1 MSSSHSGTIG
11 RKRGGS
17 AAGSEYYYSSSGGI
31 GSGSGSGGGGGG
43 EQLRRQRSAEW
54 HSHRHGHNHGHGHG
68 LGHGLSHGLGHG
80 YGSSSEDEYQN
91 TGQATAFD
99 TQLLAQLLLQS
110 QQLASMEHY
119 NSDCEPD
126 YLRHRDRH
134 VLENTSP
141 GDIPPA
147 PAGTVTVTVPAP
159 APEVTYAQP
168 HQQRSSMGSPMKL
181 VSTVSAGKY
190 QTNANLGLFPN
201 SSSSGGSS
209 TVAAVASP
217 RSTNPFLS
225 SKFSGEDNALDNVLL
240 PASAS
245 SSTAASSN
253 RSHRSGGGGGAA
265 RSTLNRLSGM
275 TSSSSDSHHHQQQQQ
290 QLSQMAAVKQ
300 LLQPEDSGDEFVL
313 GRGGG
318 NCNSNSSGRE
328 SEEPPP
334 EPAPPEIPPRTQS
347 LLMSLRKH
355 SDYKL
360 KYEEKGDQ
368 KHEEFIPTSQL
379 QKDYILS
386 DNLRSDQQLKPL
398 SPNDSNGLGGHPQQ
412 MPQSMSTGSN
422 TIGHGGIDRGGVGLP
437 MGAGTMPGGVGGGG
451 GVGVGGQVGV
461 GGGPQVGPPGSG
473 NGGNCQISGSQPLV
487 MPGFPL
493 RNSHSAHA
501 PHYSPYSPSRFH
513 IDKRC
518 QHRCSWKCLS
528 IALIFV
534 SVVLTAMVAYFAAV
548 NSMKPN
554 MDSTNC
560 ILVQDVKSQPHDLR
574 GGLAKANDKGV
585 ATAYPTEE
593 SIQTSTSD
601 HNHNHQNG
609 LLNAAAGGGVGGN
622 AGIQQQ
628 LLLQQQQP
636 HSINQPLT
644 PLDATNTQLQD
655 HQQLT
660 YGGGI
665 AGSNGGLNG
674 GLGGQLLQPNGGMA
688 GHHHH
693 QALQP
698 QLGGVVELKEFNEA
712 YHATIPA
719 YQFWT
724 LEFRNKHPAFIRFN
738 FTLPWGAHFAV
749 YSRRN
754 VAPSVT
760 QHDFVEFIKG
770 GRLDSHLRH
779 RRSSNG
785 SINSISAG
793 QQDVELYREEEERDR
808 SRRLLEE
815 HDRED
820 SEQDNESHSFESSE
834 AYDVETPLDTAKQH
848 LQRIGKP
855 QGSHWLNKRSAGD
868 SGLPA
873 LDVDAMTV
881 NVSLLQYLD
890 TGLWFISVYNDELVA
905 HSVSLLAE
913 EAEGVST
920 TCPNDC
926 SGRGSC
932 YLGKCDCIDG
942 YQGVDCSK
950 SVCPVLCS
958 AHGHYGGGVC
968 HCEEGWKGAE
978 CDIPVG
984 ECEVPNCSSH
994 GRCIEGEC
1002 HCERGWKGPYCDQHD
1017 CLDPL
1022 CSGHG
1027 TCVAGQCYC
1036 KAGWQGEDCG
1046 TIDQQVYQCLPGCSE
1061 HGTYDLETGQCV
1073 CERHWTGPDCSQAV
1087 CSLDCGR
1094 NGVCE
1099 SGKCRC
1105 NSGWTGNLCDQLPCD
1120 SRCSEHGQCK
1130 NGTCVCSQGW
1140 NGRHCTL
1147 PGCENGCSRHG
1158 QCTLENGEYRCDCIE
1173 GWAGSDCSIALEL
1186 NCKDNI
1192 DNDGDGMTDC
1202 SDSECCSHPACSEHI
1217 MCLSSNDPVEVL
1229 LRKQPPS
1236 VTASFYQ
1243 RVKFLIEEN
1252 SVQSYAHMDE
1262 YSENLFWS
1270 SFTPCRVSVMR
1281 GQVIT
1286 PQGLG
1291 IVGIR
1296 VSVDRDSRFG
1306 FTLTRQ
1312 GGWFDVLVNG
1322 GGAVTLQ
1329 FQRSPFRPLTRTVFV
1344 PWNRIVVLPP
1354 VQMQLSDDDET
1365 TSRNIK
1371 VAPLNPALTFLNS
1384 IHYHTAD
1391 EANDASKVCMD
1402 HDHEK
1407 LRPQL
1412 ISTWMP
1418 NGVGAMPGKR
1428 VIFAETQIVQESIQI
1443 PGSDLHLTYQSSQAS
1458 GYLSIVRMR
1467 LTAESIPP
1475 TLTHVHV
1482 GVEIEGALH
1491 VKTYEAD
1498 PSLVHTFAWNKRNVY
1513 RQKVYGVTV
1522 ARISVGYQHSTC
1534 QSPVWIAQTAK
1545 LQGYDVDIS
1554 DIGGWGLDIH
1564 HHYNFHEGILQKGD
1578 GSTLHMKEYPRTVK
1592 VVMGT
1597 GLQRPLTCPDY
1608 CNGVAKDAKLLT
1620 PIALATGPDGS
1631 LYVGDFNLVRRIT
1644 PDGKVFT
1651 ILQLSA
1657 TQVSYQYYLAVS
1669 PADGHLYI
1677 SDPERHQI
1685 LRLLRLEKVKDP
1697 SINSDPVVGSGQRC
1711 IPGDEGNCGDGG
1723 PALLARLSHPKG
1735 LAIAADRTM
1744 YIADGTNIRAVDP
1757 KGVIHTLIGH
1767 HGHHNHWSPA
1777 PCSGTLMAN
1786 QAQLQWP
1793 TGLALSPLDG
1803 SLHFIDDRL
1812 VLRLTSDMKIRVVA
1826 GTPLHCSNGAAGQ
1839 DGRVNKTGADNVLGT
1854 VLAMAFSPFG
1864 DLYIADSD
1872 SRRINSIRVVDTA
1885 GNMRYFAGKQ
1895 ESSGS
1900 QTCECAIGGGSNG
1913 STASAGVG
1921 VASGGAYSTTVNP
1934 TRFNGGTTPT
1944 TPAGGNGNGNGNGN
1958 ASSAGAS
1965 GGAGNGSSGS
1975 ACICAGGMAIGTS
1988 GSGTNSGSNSGGGG
2002 GTLASLVG
2010 GGGLM
2015 STGPTTTTTV
2025 LLGAKTTAAG
2035 IGGGAATLNDD
2046 GTLSNA
2052 ETLLSSNARFQAI
2065 SAIAVA
2071 QDGVI
2076 NVADQGSLH
2085 VLALEHYL
2093 PSHDEN
2099 GEFHIPFPPS
2109 SEIYVFN
2116 RYGQH
2121 VATKDLTSGKT
2132 RYSFLYSK
2140 NTSFGRLS
2148 TVTDASGNKIQF
2160 LRDYSNVVSSI
2171 ENTQDHKSEI
2181 QINGIGIMT
2190 KLSEKGRQEIE
2201 LDYDSNTGL
2210 LNSRSSGGETYIYQY
2225 DEFGR
2230 VTGMI
2235 LPSGEIVR
2243 ITSQLADS
2251 QGLTVYVHASVESL
2265 FSRERIAG
2273 EANELLVLGGVR
2285 STFLKRGQ
2293 AHADAELK
2301 ANNTLVIHGD
2311 NGVVVEASA
2320 VARHPLLE
2328 AALPVEAEMLA
2339 MWSHQSVTMGEG
2351 LTNSMYSV
2359 YSLVGDVRNP
2369 QQTLNR
2375 EIWVNQSRV
2384 IGVEFDQFTNRETFY
2399 DAHRTPILIV
2409 AYDQS
2414 GLPKSYYPTNGYPV
2428 NITYDRFN
2436 RVEGWAWGPAELKYS
2451 YDRHGLLSEIT
2462 SQQDG
2467 IVSFVY
2473 NDWNLVSEIGLASQ
2487 RKFVLQYDDAGGLRH
2502 VVLPSGTRHSFSM
2515 QTSIGFIRC
2524 TYTPPGSTRA
2534 YLQHYSH
2541 AGALLQT
2548 ILPGDGARIVY
2559 RYNAA
2564 GQLTEVVHG
2573 DGRSE
2578 FQYNEAT
2585 GMPSTVSH
2593 TERELEYRWDF
2604 EYAAGL
2610 LAEERIDYVAKTGL
2624 SNAKFSYEYDSQLRV
2639 VTLQGRIGGQS
2650 LPSQAFAYDPRTGRP
2665 SLIGQFRYS
2674 QLAQNQ
2680 TQLHDG
2686 TASFTRTVDGRF
2698 QTQRMALAIHRLEVF
2713 RMEFSYGVHG
2723 RISQTRTYTRNMA
2736 VNSYTNV
2743 KNYTW
2748 DCDGQ
2753 LVGVEA
2759 QEPWGF
2765 RYDDNG
2771 NLLSLTYRGN
2781 TIPMEYNAQDR
2792 IVKFGEG
2799 QYKYD
2804 ARGLVAQNAREERFH
2819 YNTQGLLVRAS
2830 KRGRFDVRYYYDHL
2844 KRLTT
2849 RKDNFGNVTQ
2859 FFYTNQ
2865 QRPYEVSQIYS
2876 PRDGKLMSLTY
2887 DDVGHLIYAQV
2898 YRHKY
2903 YVATDQ
2909 SGTPLML
2916 FNQYGEGIREIMRSP
2931 FGHIVY
2937 DSNPYLYLPIDF
2949 CGGILD
2955 QVTTLVHM
2963 GDGRVYDPLIGQWMS
2978 PDWQR
2983 VAERIITPTRLHLYR
2998 FNGNDPINVGHERHY
3013 PQDFAA
3019 WMKTLGYNVGNLV
3032 PQLSRDLWQPPALW
3046 GRPPNNPVAL
3056 NLRRPFDNIPT
3067 MAVESGFL
3075 AHLNVRRMSD
3085 FEQLSAPPRSA
3096 LKCDVMDP
3104 SPRSIGSDTE
3114 PPFGK
3119 GIVVSR
3125 TADGQA
3131 IVSSV
3136 PAANAIYR
3144 DVYTSVFNRSKLLP
3158 FTFVVHNAQQDSFF
3172 FVKEDAWRATEDRQ
3186 QLKRLQG
3193 QVNTTFHEITREPTV
3208 GTPASPSSSS
3218 SGSSSSSSSGSS
3230 SSSSS
3235 STGNYL
3241 DVKIHGA
3248 HAIINLRYGTTV
3260 AKEQQ
3265 RLMHHAK
3272 LTAVRKAWHRE
3283 KEALRSGLTTALEWS
3298 QQESEEIVK
3307 QSYAN
3312 NYEGEYIHD
3321 VALYPELAEDPY
3333 NIKFVKKK
3341 GATGGA
3347 AGVPNSRRR
3356 RRRSLE
3362 EAAEAEAEATEA
3374 DC

>member
-1 MSSSHSGTIG
+1 M
-11 RKRGGS
+11 
-17 AAGSEYYYSSSGGI
+17 
-31 GSGSGSGGGGGG
+31 
-43 EQLRRQRSAEW
+43 
-54 HSHRHGHNHGHGHG
+54 
-68 LGHGLSHGLGHG
+68 
-80 YGSSSEDEYQN
+80 
-91 TGQATAFD
+91 
-99 TQLLAQLLLQS
+99 
-110 QQLASMEHY
+110 
-119 NSDCEPD
+119 
-126 YLRHRDRH
+126 
-134 VLENTSP
+134 
-141 GDIPPA
+141 
-147 PAGTVTVTVPAP
+147 
-159 APEVTYAQP
+159 
-168 HQQRSSMGSPMKL
+168 
-181 VSTVSAGKY
+181 
-190 QTNANLGLFPN
+190 
-201 SSSSGGSS
+201 
-209 TVAAVASP
+209 
-217 RSTNPFLS
+217 
-225 SKFSGEDNALDNVLL
+225 
-240 PASAS
+240 
-245 SSTAASSN
+245 
-253 RSHRSGGGGGAA
+253 
-265 RSTLNRLSGM
+265 
-275 TSSSSDSHHHQQQQQ
+275 
-290 QLSQMAAVKQ
+290 
-300 LLQPEDSGDEFVL
+300 
-313 GRGGG
+313 
-318 NCNSNSSGRE
+318 
-328 SEEPPP
+328 
-334 EPAPPEIPPRTQS
+334 
-347 LLMSLRKH
+347 
-355 SDYKL
+355 
-360 KYEEKGDQ
+360 
-368 KHEEFIPTSQL
+368 
-379 QKDYILS
+379 
-386 DNLRSDQQLKPL
+386 
-398 SPNDSNGLGGHPQQ
+398 
-412 MPQSMSTGSN
+412 
-422 TIGHGGIDRGGVGLP
+422 
-437 MGAGTMPGGVGGGG
+437 
-451 GVGVGGQVGV
+451 
-461 GGGPQVGPPGSG
+461 
-473 NGGNCQISGSQPLV
+473 
-487 MPGFPL
+487 
-493 RNSHSAHA
+493 
-501 PHYSPYSPSRFH
+501 
-513 IDKRC
+513 
-518 QHRCSWKCLS
+518 
-528 IALIFV
+528 
-534 SVVLTAMVAYFAAV
+534 
-548 NSMKPN
+548 
-554 MDSTNC
+554 
-560 ILVQDVKSQPHDLR
+560 
-574 GGLAKANDKGV
+574 
-585 ATAYPTEE
+585 
-593 SIQTSTSD
+593 
-601 HNHNHQNG
+601 
-609 LLNAAAGGGVGGN
+609 
-622 AGIQQQ
+622 
-628 LLLQQQQP
+628 
-636 HSINQPLT
+636 
-644 PLDATNTQLQD
+644 
-655 HQQLT
+655 
-660 YGGGI
+660 
-665 AGSNGGLNG
+665 
-674 GLGGQLLQPNGGMA
+674 
-688 GHHHH
+688 
-693 QALQP
+693 
-698 QLGGVVELKEFNEA
+698 
-712 YHATIPA
+712 
-719 YQFWT
+719 
-724 LEFRNKHPAFIRFN
+724 
-738 FTLPWGAHFAV
+738 
-749 YSRRN
+749 
-754 VAPSVT
+754 
-760 QHDFVEFIKG
+760 
-770 GRLDSHLRH
+770 
-779 RRSSNG
+779 
-785 SINSISAG
+785 
-793 QQDVELYREEEERDR
+793 
-808 SRRLLEE
+808 
-815 HDRED
+815 
-820 SEQDNESHSFESSE
+820 
-834 AYDVETPLDTAKQH
+834 
-848 LQRIGKP
+848 
-855 QGSHWLNKRSAGD
+855 
-868 SGLPA
+868 
-873 LDVDAMTV
+873 
-881 NVSLLQYLD
+881 
-890 TGLWFISVYNDELVA
+890 
-905 HSVSLLAE
+905 
-913 EAEGVST
+913 
-920 TCPNDC
+920 
-926 SGRGSC
+926 
-932 YLGKCDCIDG
+932 
-942 YQGVDCSK
+942 
-950 SVCPVLCS
+950 
-958 AHGHYGGGVC
+958 
-968 HCEEGWKGAE
+968 
-978 CDIPVG
+978 
-984 ECEVPNCSSH
+984 
-994 GRCIEGEC
+994 
-1002 HCERGWKGPYCDQHD
+1002 
-1017 CLDPL
+1017 
-1022 CSGHG
+1022 
-1027 TCVAGQCYC
+1027 
-1036 KAGWQGEDCG
+1036 
-1046 TIDQQVYQCLPGCSE
+1046 
-1061 HGTYDLETGQCV
+1061 
-1073 CERHWTGPDCSQAV
+1073 
-1087 CSLDCGR
+1087 
-1094 NGVCE
+1094 
-1099 SGKCRC
+1099 
-1105 NSGWTGNLCDQLPCD
+1105 
-1120 SRCSEHGQCK
+1120 
-1130 NGTCVCSQGW
+1130 
-1140 NGRHCTL
+1140 
-1147 PGCENGCSRHG
+1147 
-1158 QCTLENGEYRCDCIE
+1158 
-1173 GWAGSDCSIALEL
+1173 
-1186 NCKDNI
+1186 
-1192 DNDGDGMTDC
+1192 
-1202 SDSECCSHPACSEHI
+1202 
-1217 MCLSSNDPVEVL
+1217 
-1229 LRKQPPS
+1229 
-1236 VTASFYQ
+1236 
-1243 RVKFLIEEN
+1243 
-1252 SVQSYAHMDE
+1252 
-1262 YSENLFWS
+1262 
-1270 SFTPCRVSVMR
+1270 
-1281 GQVIT
+1281 
-1286 PQGLG
+1286 
-1291 IVGIR
+1291 
-1296 VSVDRDSRFG
+1296 
-1306 FTLTRQ
+1306 
-1312 GGWFDVLVNG
+1312 
-1322 GGAVTLQ
+1322 
-1329 FQRSPFRPLTRTVFV
+1329 
-1344 PWNRIVVLPP
+1344 
-1354 VQMQLSDDDET
+1354 
-1365 TSRNIK
+1365 
-1371 VAPLNPALTFLNS
+1371 
-1384 IHYHTAD
+1384 
-1391 EANDASKVCMD
+1391 
-1402 HDHEK
+1402 
-1407 LRPQL
+1407 
-1412 ISTWMP
+1412 
-1418 NGVGAMPGKR
+1418 
-1428 VIFAETQIVQESIQI
+1428 
-1443 PGSDLHLTYQSSQAS
+1443 
-1458 GYLSIVRMR
+1458 
-1467 LTAESIPP
+1467 
-1475 TLTHVHV
+1475 
-1482 GVEIEGALH
+1482 
-1491 VKTYEAD
+1491 
-1498 PSLVHTFAWNKRNVY
+1498 
-1513 RQKVYGVTV
+1513 
-1522 ARISVGYQHSTC
+1522 
-1534 QSPVWIAQTAK
+1534 
-1545 LQGYDVDIS
+1545 
-1554 DIGGWGLDIH
+1554 
-1564 HHYNFHEGILQKGD
+1564 
-1578 GSTLHMKEYPRTVK
+1578 
-1592 VVMGT
+1592 
-1597 GLQRPLTCPDY
+1597 
-1608 CNGVAKDAKLLT
+1608 
-1620 PIALATGPDGS
+1620 
-1631 LYVGDFNLVRRIT
+1631 
-1644 PDGKVFT
+1644 
-1651 ILQLSA
+1651 
-1657 TQVSYQYYLAVS
+1657 
-1669 PADGHLYI
+1669 
-1677 SDPERHQI
+1677 
-1685 LRLLRLEKVKDP
+1685 
-1697 SINSDPVVGSGQRC
+1697 
-1711 IPGDEGNCGDGG
+1711 
-1723 PALLARLSHPKG
+1723 
-1735 LAIAADRTM
+1735 
-1744 YIADGTNIRAVDP
+1744 
-1757 KGVIHTLIGH
+1757 
-1767 HGHHNHWSPA
+1767 
-1777 PCSGTLMAN
+1777 
-1786 QAQLQWP
+1786 
-1793 TGLALSPLDG
+1793 
-1803 SLHFIDDRL
+1803 
-1812 VLRLTSDMKIRVVA
+1812 
-1826 GTPLHCSNGAAGQ
+1826 
-1839 DGRVNKTGADNVLGT
+1839 
-1854 VLAMAFSPFG
+1854 
-1864 DLYIADSD
+1864 
-1872 SRRINSIRVVDTA
+1872 
-1885 GNMRYFAGKQ
+1885 
-1895 ESSGS
+1895 
-1900 QTCECAIGGGSNG
+1900 
-1913 STASAGVG
+1913 
-1921 VASGGAYSTTVNP
+1921 
-1934 TRFNGGTTPT
+1934 
-1944 TPAGGNGNGNGNGN
+1944 
-1958 ASSAGAS
+1958 
-1965 GGAGNGSSGS
+1965 
-1975 ACICAGGMAIGTS
+1975 
-1988 GSGTNSGSNSGGGG
+1988 
-2002 GTLASLVG
+2002 
-2010 GGGLM
+2010 
-2015 STGPTTTTTV
+2015 
-2025 LLGAKTTAAG
+2025 
-2035 IGGGAATLNDD
+2035 
-2046 GTLSNA
+2046 
-2052 ETLLSSNARFQAI
+2052 
-2065 SAIAVA
+2065 
-2071 QDGVI
+2071 
-2076 NVADQGSLH
+2076 
-2085 VLALEHYL
+2085 EHYL

-2399 DAHRTPILIV
+2399 DARRTPILIV

-2639 VTLQGRIGGQS
+2639 VALQGRIGGQS
-2650 LPSQAFAYDPRTGRP
+2650 LPTQAFAYDPRTGRP
-2665 SLIGQFRYS
+2665 SLIGQFRFS
-2674 QLAQNQ
+2674 QPAQNQ

-3013 PQDFAA
+3013 PEDFAA
-3019 WMKTLGYNVGNLV
+3019 WMRTLGYNVGNLV
-3032 PQLSRDLWQPPALW
+3032 PQLARDLWQPPALW
-3046 GRPPNNPVAL
+3046 GRPPANPVAL

-3104 SPRSIGSDTE
+3104 SPKTIGSDTE

-3193 QVNTTFHEITREPTV
+3193 QVNTTFHEITREATV
-3208 GTPASPSSSS
+3208 GSGPAGAA
-3218 SGSSSSSSSGSS
+3218 SGGAGSS

-3235 STGNYL
+3235 SSGGGSSSNTGNYL

-3298 QQESEEIVK
+3298 QQETDEILK

-3321 VALYPELAEDPY
+3321 VNLYPELAEDPY

-3356 RRRSLE
+3356 RRRSTDLIQE
-3362 EAAEAEAEATEA
+3362 EEEELHREA

>member
-1 MSSSHSGTIG
+1 MTM
-11 RKRGGS
+11 K
-17 AAGSEYYYSSSGGI
+17 
-31 GSGSGSGGGGGG
+31 
-43 EQLRRQRSAEW
+43 
-54 HSHRHGHNHGHGHG
+54 
-68 LGHGLSHGLGHG
+68 
-80 YGSSSEDEYQN
+80 
-91 TGQATAFD
+91 
-99 TQLLAQLLLQS
+99 
-110 QQLASMEHY
+110 SMKY
-119 NSDCEPD
+119 SDCD
-126 YLRHRDRH
+126 TIMDGY
-134 VLENTSP
+134 
-141 GDIPPA
+141 
-147 PAGTVTVTVPAP
+147 
-159 APEVTYAQP
+159 
-168 HQQRSSMGSPMKL
+168 
-181 VSTVSAGKY
+181 
-190 QTNANLGLFPN
+190 
-201 SSSSGGSS
+201 
-209 TVAAVASP
+209 
-217 RSTNPFLS
+217 NP
-225 SKFSGEDNALDNVLL
+225 V
-240 PASAS
+240 
-245 SSTAASSN
+245 
-253 RSHRSGGGGGAA
+253 
-265 RSTLNRLSGM
+265 
-275 TSSSSDSHHHQQQQQ
+275 
-290 QLSQMAAVKQ
+290 
-300 LLQPEDSGDEFVL
+300 
-313 GRGGG
+313 
-318 NCNSNSSGRE
+318 
-328 SEEPPP
+328 PPP
-334 EPAPPEIPPRTQS
+334 LPRRVPPVRNIYAEPFAHEPN
-347 LLMSLRKH
+347 H
-355 SDYKL
+355 S
-360 KYEEKGDQ
+360 
-368 KHEEFIPTSQL
+368 S
-379 QKDYILS
+379 
-386 DNLRSDQQLKPL
+386 R
-398 SPNDSNGLGGHPQQ
+398 LGGHPQQ

-437 MGAGTMPGGVGGGG
+437 MGAGTMPGGVGGG
-451 GVGVGGQVGV
+451 QVGV
-461 GGGPQVGPPGSG
+461 AGGQQVGVGPPGSG

-534 SVVLTAMVAYFAAV
+534 SVVLTAMLAYFAAV
-548 NSMKPN
+548 SSMKPN

-574 GGLAKANDKGV
+574 GGLGGKANEKGV
-585 ATAYPTEE
+585 ATAFPTEE

-601 HNHNHQNG
+601 HGPNGVHG
-609 LLNAAAGGGVGGN
+609 LLNPAAGGANGASN
-622 AGIQQQ
+622 LGIQQQ

-655 HQQLT
+655 HHQLT
-660 YGGGI
+660 YGGAMVG
-665 AGSNGGLNG
+665 GGPNGALNG
-674 GLGGQLLQPNGGMA
+674 GLGGQLMQQPGGLSNG
-688 GHHHH
+688 HHH

-785 SINSISAG
+785 TSSPHSSIAG
-793 QQDVELYREEEERDR
+793 QDVELYGQ
-808 SRRLLEE
+808 
-815 HDRED
+815 DREREREQQSAESTQDQD
-820 SEQDNESHSFESSE
+820 SEQDESRSFDSSE
-834 AYDVETPLDTAKQH
+834 SYDVETPLDTAKQH

-855 QGSHWLNKRSAGD
+855 QSHWLNKRSAGD
-868 SGLPA
+868 GLPA

-1262 YSENLFWS
+1262 YSEN
-1270 SFTPCRVSVMR
+1270 RVSVMR

-1467 LTAESIPP
+1467 LTAETIPP

-1826 GTPLHCSNGAAGQ
+1826 GTPLHCSNGGQ
-1839 DGRVNKTGADNVLGT
+1839 DGRVNKTGTDNVLGT

-1864 DLYIADSD
+1864 NLYIADSD
-1872 SRRINSIRVVDTA
+1872 SRRVNSIRVVDTA

-1895 ESSGS
+1895 EGTGS
-1900 QTCECAIGGGSNG
+1900 QTCDCAIGGGGNG
-1913 STASAGVG
+1913 SAASAGVG
-1921 VASGGAYSTTVNP
+1921 GASGGAYSTTVNP
-1934 TRFNGGTTPT
+1934 TRPNGGTTPT
-1944 TPAGGNGNGNGNGN
+1944 TPSGGNGSGNGNGSSATSSTGGSSSGGGANGGGACICAGGIALSAGSGSNSGSGNGNGNG
-1958 ASSAGAS
+1958 
-1965 GGAGNGSSGS
+1965 
-1975 ACICAGGMAIGTS
+1975 
-1988 GSGTNSGSNSGGGG
+1988 G
-2002 GTLASLVG
+2002 GTLASIVG
-2010 GGGLM
+2010 SGGLM

-2230 VTGMI
+2230 VTGLI

-2243 ITSQLADS
+2243 ITSQLAAS
-2251 QGLTVYVHASVESL
+2251 QGLTVRVHASVESL
-2265 FSRERIAG
+2265 FSREHLAG
-2273 EANELLVLGGVR
+2273 DANELLVLGGVQ
-2285 STFLKRGQ
+2285 STHLKRGQ

-2375 EIWVNQSRV
+2375 ELWVNQSRV
-2384 IGVEFDQFTNRETFY
+2384 LGVEFDQYTNRETFY
-2399 DAHRTPILIV
+2399 DARRTPILIV

-2414 GLPKSYYPTNGYPV
+2414 GLPKSYYPTNGHPV

-2639 VTLQGRIGGQS
+2639 VALQGRIGGQS
-2650 LPSQAFAYDPRTGRP
+2650 LPTQAFAYDGRTGRP
-2665 SLIGQFRYS
+2665 SLIGQFRFT
-2674 QLAQNQ
+2674 QPALNQ

-2723 RISQTRTYTRNMA
+2723 RIAQTRTYTRNMA

-2781 TIPMEYNAQDR
+2781 TIPMEYNGQDR

-2865 QRPYEVSQIYS
+2865 RRPYEVSQIYS

-2998 FNGNDPINVGHERHY
+2998 FNGNDPINVGHERQY

-3019 WMKTLGYNVGNLV
+3019 WMRTLGYNVGNLV
-3032 PQLSRDLWQPPALW
+3032 PQLARDLWQPPALW
-3046 GRPPNNPVAL
+3046 GRPPANPVANPVAL

-3104 SPRSIGSDTE
+3104 SPKTIGSDTE

-3193 QVNTTFHEITREPTV
+3193 QVNTTFHEITREATV
-3208 GTPASPSSSS
+3208 GVGAGSGGSGGGGGSSATSSSS
-3218 SGSSSSSSSGSS
+3218 SAASSSSSSAN
-3230 SSSSS
+3230 
-3235 STGNYL
+3235 TGNYL

-3298 QQESEEIVK
+3298 QQETEEILK

-3347 AGVPNSRRR
+3347 AGVANSRRR
-3356 RRRSLE
+3356 RRRSTDPLQAE
-3362 EAAEAEAEATEA
+3362 EVV

>member
-1 MSSSHSGTIG
+1 MTM
-11 RKRGGS
+11 K
-17 AAGSEYYYSSSGGI
+17 
-31 GSGSGSGGGGGG
+31 
-43 EQLRRQRSAEW
+43 
-54 HSHRHGHNHGHGHG
+54 
-68 LGHGLSHGLGHG
+68 
-80 YGSSSEDEYQN
+80 
-91 TGQATAFD
+91 
-99 TQLLAQLLLQS
+99 
-110 QQLASMEHY
+110 SMKY
-119 NSDCEPD
+119 SDCD
-126 YLRHRDRH
+126 TIMDGY
-134 VLENTSP
+134 
-141 GDIPPA
+141 
-147 PAGTVTVTVPAP
+147 
-159 APEVTYAQP
+159 
-168 HQQRSSMGSPMKL
+168 
-181 VSTVSAGKY
+181 
-190 QTNANLGLFPN
+190 
-201 SSSSGGSS
+201 
-209 TVAAVASP
+209 
-217 RSTNPFLS
+217 NP
-225 SKFSGEDNALDNVLL
+225 V
-240 PASAS
+240 
-245 SSTAASSN
+245 
-253 RSHRSGGGGGAA
+253 
-265 RSTLNRLSGM
+265 
-275 TSSSSDSHHHQQQQQ
+275 
-290 QLSQMAAVKQ
+290 
-300 LLQPEDSGDEFVL
+300 
-313 GRGGG
+313 
-318 NCNSNSSGRE
+318 
-328 SEEPPP
+328 PPP
-334 EPAPPEIPPRTQS
+334 LPRRVPPVRNIYAEPFAHEPN
-347 LLMSLRKH
+347 H
-355 SDYKL
+355 S
-360 KYEEKGDQ
+360 
-368 KHEEFIPTSQL
+368 S
-379 QKDYILS
+379 
-386 DNLRSDQQLKPL
+386 R
-398 SPNDSNGLGGHPQQ
+398 LGGHQQQ

-422 TIGHGGIDRGGVGLP
+422 TIGHGGIDRGGIGVGMGMP
-437 MGAGTMPGGVGGGG
+437 MGAGTMPMPGGGQGVGPQVSVGPPGSGGVGVGGGG
-451 GVGVGGQVGV
+451 GGVA
-461 GGGPQVGPPGSG
+461 GGPH
-473 NGGNCQISGSQPLV
+473 CQISGSQPLV

-528 IALIFV
+528 IALIFI
-534 SVVLTAMVAYFAAV
+534 SVVLTAMLAYFAAV
-548 NSMKPN
+548 SSMKPN
-554 MDSTNC
+554 MDSSNC

-574 GGLAKANDKGV
+574 GAAGKAGDNKSQLGG

-601 HNHNHQNG
+601 H
-609 LLNAAAGGGVGGN
+609 AAGGGGGGVGGTGSGGVVVGPGG
-622 AGIQQQ
+622 ATGIQQQ

-636 HSINQPLT
+636 HAINQPLT

-655 HQQLT
+655 QLMYGGANGNQQLNSLQQHNLLLQHHPSLQQQQ
-660 YGGGI
+660 GV
-665 AGSNGGLNG
+665 GLS
-674 GLGGQLLQPNGGMA
+674 GGQW
-688 GHHHH
+688 
-693 QALQP
+693 P
-698 QLGGVVELKEFNEA
+698 QVVELKDFNEL
-712 YHATIPA
+712 YHANIPA

-770 GRLDSHLRH
+770 GRIDSHLRH
-779 RRSSNG
+779 RRSPSNQTHV
-785 SINSISAG
+785 STDLALIEA
-793 QQDVELYREEEERDR
+793 EERQD
-808 SRRLLEE
+808 
-815 HDRED
+815 ED
-820 SEQDNESHSFESSE
+820 DKNSSNSSSDESPANLDS
-834 AYDVETPLDTAKQH
+834 VEYFDIDTPMDFAKQQH
-848 LQRIGKP
+848 IQQQQMKQQQQQQRG
-855 QGSHWLNKRSAGD
+855 GSVAHSLHKRSSGD
-868 SGLPA
+868 GGANNGGLPA
-873 LDVDAMTV
+873 LDMDAMTV

-890 TGLWFISVYNDELVA
+890 TGLWFISIYNDELVA

-968 HCEEGWKGAE
+968 HCEDGWKGAE

-1105 NSGWTGNLCDQLPCD
+1105 NMGWTGNLCDQLPCD
-1120 SRCSEHGQCK
+1120 NRCSEHGQCK

-1158 QCTLENGEYRCDCIE
+1158 QCTLENGEYRCDCID
-1173 GWAGSDCSIALEL
+1173 GWAGSDCSIALEM

-1262 YSENLFWS
+1262 YSEN
-1270 SFTPCRVSVMR
+1270 RVSVMR

-1407 LRPQL
+1407 LKPQL

-1467 LTAESIPP
+1467 LTSEVLPK

-1498 PSLVHTFAWNKRNVY
+1498 PNLIHTFAWNKRNVY
-1513 RQKVYGVTV
+1513 RQKVYGVTI
-1522 ARISVGYQHSTC
+1522 ARISVGYQHTTC
-1534 QSPVWIAQTAK
+1534 QSPVWITQTAK

-1597 GLQRPLTCPDY
+1597 GLQRPLNCPDN

-1697 SINSDPVVGSGQRC
+1697 SINSEPVVGSGQRC
-1711 IPGDEGNCGDGG
+1711 IPGDEGNCGDSG
-1723 PALLARLSHPKG
+1723 PALQARLSHPKG

-1826 GTPLHCSNGAAGQ
+1826 GTPLHCSNNGQ
-1839 DGRVNKTGADNVLGT
+1839 ASRVNKTATDNVLGT

-1895 ESSGS
+1895 EGIGTQS
-1900 QTCECAIGGGSNG
+1900 CECAIGNGGNG
-1913 STASAGVG
+1913 TSLGGAG
-1921 VASGGAYSTTVNP
+1921 SGGAYSTTVNP
-1934 TRFNGGTTPT
+1934 TRNNGGTTPT
-1944 TPAGGNGNGNGNGN
+1944 TPAGGNGN
-1958 ASSAGAS
+1958 
-1965 GGAGNGSSGS
+1965 NGSSAAGNSNNNSNGS
-1975 ACICAGGMAIGTS
+1975 GGGGVLSASGACICAGGSSSNGI
-1988 GSGTNSGSNSGGGG
+1988 SGSNSG
-2002 GTLASLVG
+2002 TLAGIVAG
-2010 GGGLM
+2010 GSLM

-2025 LLGAKTTAAG
+2025 LLGAKTTANGAG
-2035 IGGGAATLNDD
+2035 SILNSGATLNDD

-2243 ITSQLADS
+2243 ITSQLADNK
-2251 QGLTVYVHASVESL
+2251 GLTVYVHASVESL
-2265 FSRERIAG
+2265 FSRERYTG
-2273 EANELLVLGGVR
+2273 SDGNANELLVLGGVR
-2285 STFLKRGQ
+2285 STFLKRGR

-2301 ANNTLVIHGD
+2301 ANNTLVIHGA

-2339 MWSHQSVTMGEG
+2339 MWSHQSVTMGDG

-2359 YSLVGDVRNP
+2359 YNLVGDVRNP

-2375 EIWVNQSRV
+2375 EIWVNHSRV

-2399 DAHRTPILIV
+2399 DAQRTPILIV

-2414 GLPKSYYPTNGYPV
+2414 GLPKSYYPANGYPV

-2467 IVSFVY
+2467 IISFVY

-2578 FQYNEAT
+2578 FQYNDAT

-2593 TERELEYRWDF
+2593 AERELEYRWDF

-2610 LAEERIDYVAKTGL
+2610 LTEERIDYVAKTGL
-2624 SNAKFSYEYDSQLRV
+2624 SNAKFSYEYDNQLRV
-2639 VTLQGRIGGQS
+2639 IALQGRIGGQN
-2650 LPSQAFAYDPRTGRP
+2650 LPSQAYAYDRRTGQP
-2665 SLIGQFRYS
+2665 SLIGQFKFTRPA
-2674 QLAQNQ
+2674 LNQ

-2686 TASFTRTVDGRF
+2686 TAGFTRTVDGRF

-2830 KRGRFDVRYYYDHL
+2830 KRGRFDVKYYYDHL

-2998 FNGNDPINVGHERHY
+2998 FNGNDPINVGQERHY
-3013 PQDFAA
+3013 PADFAS
-3019 WMKTLGYNVGNLV
+3019 WMRTLGYNVGNLM
-3032 PQLSRDLWQPPALW
+3032 PQLAKDLWQPPALW
-3046 GRPPNNPVAL
+3046 GRPPTNPIAL
-3056 NLRRPFDNIPT
+3056 NMRRPFDNIPT

-3172 FVKEDAWRATEDRQ
+3172 FVKEDAWRASEDRQ

-3193 QVNTTFHEITREPTV
+3193 QVNTTFHEITRET
-3208 GTPASPSSSS
+3208 TPGAGAAGAGGGSGGGG
-3218 SGSSSSSSSGSS
+3218 GSSSAAANSGAAGSNGN
-3230 SSSSS
+3230 
-3235 STGNYL
+3235 GNYL

-3283 KEALRSGLTTALEWS
+3283 KEALRSGLTTVLEWT
-3298 QQESEEIVK
+3298 QQESDEILK

-3321 VALYPELAEDPY
+3321 VGLYPELAEDPY

-3347 AGVPNSRRR
+3347 AGVLPNAQRR
-3356 RRRSLE
+3356 RRRSLSWSSDE
-3362 EAAEAEAEATEA
+3362 HDDTAESEPGPVA
-3374 DC
+3374 C

>member
-1 MSSSHSGTIG
+1 M
-11 RKRGGS
+11 
-17 AAGSEYYYSSSGGI
+17 
-31 GSGSGSGGGGGG
+31 
-43 EQLRRQRSAEW
+43 
-54 HSHRHGHNHGHGHG
+54 
-68 LGHGLSHGLGHG
+68 
-80 YGSSSEDEYQN
+80 
-91 TGQATAFD
+91 
-99 TQLLAQLLLQS
+99 
-110 QQLASMEHY
+110 
-119 NSDCEPD
+119 
-126 YLRHRDRH
+126 
-134 VLENTSP
+134 
-141 GDIPPA
+141 
-147 PAGTVTVTVPAP
+147 
-159 APEVTYAQP
+159 
-168 HQQRSSMGSPMKL
+168 
-181 VSTVSAGKY
+181 
-190 QTNANLGLFPN
+190 
-201 SSSSGGSS
+201 
-209 TVAAVASP
+209 
-217 RSTNPFLS
+217 
-225 SKFSGEDNALDNVLL
+225 
-240 PASAS
+240 
-245 SSTAASSN
+245 
-253 RSHRSGGGGGAA
+253 
-265 RSTLNRLSGM
+265 
-275 TSSSSDSHHHQQQQQ
+275 
-290 QLSQMAAVKQ
+290 
-300 LLQPEDSGDEFVL
+300 
-313 GRGGG
+313 
-318 NCNSNSSGRE
+318 
-328 SEEPPP
+328 
-334 EPAPPEIPPRTQS
+334 
-347 LLMSLRKH
+347 
-355 SDYKL
+355 
-360 KYEEKGDQ
+360 
-368 KHEEFIPTSQL
+368 
-379 QKDYILS
+379 
-386 DNLRSDQQLKPL
+386 
-398 SPNDSNGLGGHPQQ
+398 
-412 MPQSMSTGSN
+412 
-422 TIGHGGIDRGGVGLP
+422 
-437 MGAGTMPGGVGGGG
+437 
-451 GVGVGGQVGV
+451 
-461 GGGPQVGPPGSG
+461 
-473 NGGNCQISGSQPLV
+473 
-487 MPGFPL
+487 
-493 RNSHSAHA
+493 
-501 PHYSPYSPSRFH
+501 
-513 IDKRC
+513 
-518 QHRCSWKCLS
+518 
-528 IALIFV
+528 
-534 SVVLTAMVAYFAAV
+534 
-548 NSMKPN
+548 
-554 MDSTNC
+554 
-560 ILVQDVKSQPHDLR
+560 
-574 GGLAKANDKGV
+574 
-585 ATAYPTEE
+585 
-593 SIQTSTSD
+593 
-601 HNHNHQNG
+601 
-609 LLNAAAGGGVGGN
+609 
-622 AGIQQQ
+622 
-628 LLLQQQQP
+628 
-636 HSINQPLT
+636 
-644 PLDATNTQLQD
+644 
-655 HQQLT
+655 
-660 YGGGI
+660 
-665 AGSNGGLNG
+665 
-674 GLGGQLLQPNGGMA
+674 
-688 GHHHH
+688 
-693 QALQP
+693 
-698 QLGGVVELKEFNEA
+698 
-712 YHATIPA
+712 
-719 YQFWT
+719 
-724 LEFRNKHPAFIRFN
+724 
-738 FTLPWGAHFAV
+738 
-749 YSRRN
+749 
-754 VAPSVT
+754 
-760 QHDFVEFIKG
+760 
-770 GRLDSHLRH
+770 
-779 RRSSNG
+779 
-785 SINSISAG
+785 
-793 QQDVELYREEEERDR
+793 
-808 SRRLLEE
+808 
-815 HDRED
+815 
-820 SEQDNESHSFESSE
+820 
-834 AYDVETPLDTAKQH
+834 
-848 LQRIGKP
+848 
-855 QGSHWLNKRSAGD
+855 
-868 SGLPA
+868 
-873 LDVDAMTV
+873 
-881 NVSLLQYLD
+881 
-890 TGLWFISVYNDELVA
+890 
-905 HSVSLLAE
+905 
-913 EAEGVST
+913 
-920 TCPNDC
+920 
-926 SGRGSC
+926 
-932 YLGKCDCIDG
+932 
-942 YQGVDCSK
+942 
-950 SVCPVLCS
+950 
-958 AHGHYGGGVC
+958 
-968 HCEEGWKGAE
+968 
-978 CDIPVG
+978 
-984 ECEVPNCSSH
+984 
-994 GRCIEGEC
+994 
-1002 HCERGWKGPYCDQHD
+1002 
-1017 CLDPL
+1017 
-1022 CSGHG
+1022 
-1027 TCVAGQCYC
+1027 
-1036 KAGWQGEDCG
+1036 
-1046 TIDQQVYQCLPGCSE
+1046 
-1061 HGTYDLETGQCV
+1061 
-1073 CERHWTGPDCSQAV
+1073 
-1087 CSLDCGR
+1087 
-1094 NGVCE
+1094 
-1099 SGKCRC
+1099 
-1105 NSGWTGNLCDQLPCD
+1105 
-1120 SRCSEHGQCK
+1120 
-1130 NGTCVCSQGW
+1130 
-1140 NGRHCTL
+1140 
-1147 PGCENGCSRHG
+1147 
-1158 QCTLENGEYRCDCIE
+1158 
-1173 GWAGSDCSIALEL
+1173 
-1186 NCKDNI
+1186 
-1192 DNDGDGMTDC
+1192 
-1202 SDSECCSHPACSEHI
+1202 
-1217 MCLSSNDPVEVL
+1217 
-1229 LRKQPPS
+1229 
-1236 VTASFYQ
+1236 
-1243 RVKFLIEEN
+1243 
-1252 SVQSYAHMDE
+1252 
-1262 YSENLFWS
+1262 
-1270 SFTPCRVSVMR
+1270 
-1281 GQVIT
+1281 
-1286 PQGLG
+1286 
-1291 IVGIR
+1291 
-1296 VSVDRDSRFG
+1296 
-1306 FTLTRQ
+1306 
-1312 GGWFDVLVNG
+1312 
-1322 GGAVTLQ
+1322 
-1329 FQRSPFRPLTRTVFV
+1329 
-1344 PWNRIVVLPP
+1344 
-1354 VQMQLSDDDET
+1354 
-1365 TSRNIK
+1365 
-1371 VAPLNPALTFLNS
+1371 
-1384 IHYHTAD
+1384 
-1391 EANDASKVCMD
+1391 
-1402 HDHEK
+1402 
-1407 LRPQL
+1407 
-1412 ISTWMP
+1412 
-1418 NGVGAMPGKR
+1418 
-1428 VIFAETQIVQESIQI
+1428 
-1443 PGSDLHLTYQSSQAS
+1443 
-1458 GYLSIVRMR
+1458 
-1467 LTAESIPP
+1467 
-1475 TLTHVHV
+1475 
-1482 GVEIEGALH
+1482 
-1491 VKTYEAD
+1491 
-1498 PSLVHTFAWNKRNVY
+1498 
-1513 RQKVYGVTV
+1513 
-1522 ARISVGYQHSTC
+1522 
-1534 QSPVWIAQTAK
+1534 
-1545 LQGYDVDIS
+1545 
-1554 DIGGWGLDIH
+1554 
-1564 HHYNFHEGILQKGD
+1564 
-1578 GSTLHMKEYPRTVK
+1578 
-1592 VVMGT
+1592 
-1597 GLQRPLTCPDY
+1597 
-1608 CNGVAKDAKLLT
+1608 
-1620 PIALATGPDGS
+1620 
-1631 LYVGDFNLVRRIT
+1631 
-1644 PDGKVFT
+1644 
-1651 ILQLSA
+1651 
-1657 TQVSYQYYLAVS
+1657 
-1669 PADGHLYI
+1669 
-1677 SDPERHQI
+1677 
-1685 LRLLRLEKVKDP
+1685 
-1697 SINSDPVVGSGQRC
+1697 
-1711 IPGDEGNCGDGG
+1711 
-1723 PALLARLSHPKG
+1723 
-1735 LAIAADRTM
+1735 
-1744 YIADGTNIRAVDP
+1744 
-1757 KGVIHTLIGH
+1757 
-1767 HGHHNHWSPA
+1767 
-1777 PCSGTLMAN
+1777 
-1786 QAQLQWP
+1786 
-1793 TGLALSPLDG
+1793 
-1803 SLHFIDDRL
+1803 
-1812 VLRLTSDMKIRVVA
+1812 
-1826 GTPLHCSNGAAGQ
+1826 
-1839 DGRVNKTGADNVLGT
+1839 
-1854 VLAMAFSPFG
+1854 
-1864 DLYIADSD
+1864 
-1872 SRRINSIRVVDTA
+1872 
-1885 GNMRYFAGKQ
+1885 
-1895 ESSGS
+1895 
-1900 QTCECAIGGGSNG
+1900 
-1913 STASAGVG
+1913 
-1921 VASGGAYSTTVNP
+1921 
-1934 TRFNGGTTPT
+1934 
-1944 TPAGGNGNGNGNGN
+1944 
-1958 ASSAGAS
+1958 
-1965 GGAGNGSSGS
+1965 
-1975 ACICAGGMAIGTS
+1975 
-1988 GSGTNSGSNSGGGG
+1988 
-2002 GTLASLVG
+2002 
-2010 GGGLM
+2010 
-2015 STGPTTTTTV
+2015 
-2025 LLGAKTTAAG
+2025 
-2035 IGGGAATLNDD
+2035 
-2046 GTLSNA
+2046 
-2052 ETLLSSNARFQAI
+2052 
-2065 SAIAVA
+2065 
-2071 QDGVI
+2071 
-2076 NVADQGSLH
+2076 
-2085 VLALEHYL
+2085 ALEHYL

-2399 DAHRTPILIV
+2399 DARRTPILIV

-2639 VTLQGRIGGQS
+2639 VALQGRIGGQS
-2650 LPSQAFAYDPRTGRP
+2650 LPTQAFAYDPRTGRP
-2665 SLIGQFRYS
+2665 SLIGQFRFS
-2674 QLAQNQ
+2674 QPAQNQ

-3013 PQDFAA
+3013 PEDFAA
-3019 WMKTLGYNVGNLV
+3019 WMRTLGYNVGNLV
-3032 PQLSRDLWQPPALW
+3032 PQLARDLWQPPALW
-3046 GRPPNNPVAL
+3046 GRPPANPVAL

-3104 SPRSIGSDTE
+3104 SPKTIGSDTE

-3193 QVNTTFHEITREPTV
+3193 QVNTTFHEITREATV
-3208 GTPASPSSSS
+3208 GSGPAGAA
-3218 SGSSSSSSSGSS
+3218 SGGAGSS

-3235 STGNYL
+3235 SSGGGSSSNTGNYL

-3298 QQESEEIVK
+3298 QQETDEILK

-3321 VALYPELAEDPY
+3321 VNLYPELAEDPY

-3356 RRRSLE
+3356 RRRSTDLIQE
-3362 EAAEAEAEATEA
+3362 EEEELHREA

>member
-1 MSSSHSGTIG
+1 M
-11 RKRGGS
+11 
-17 AAGSEYYYSSSGGI
+17 
-31 GSGSGSGGGGGG
+31 
-43 EQLRRQRSAEW
+43 
-54 HSHRHGHNHGHGHG
+54 
-68 LGHGLSHGLGHG
+68 
-80 YGSSSEDEYQN
+80 
-91 TGQATAFD
+91 
-99 TQLLAQLLLQS
+99 
-110 QQLASMEHY
+110 
-119 NSDCEPD
+119 
-126 YLRHRDRH
+126 
-134 VLENTSP
+134 
-141 GDIPPA
+141 
-147 PAGTVTVTVPAP
+147 
-159 APEVTYAQP
+159 
-168 HQQRSSMGSPMKL
+168 
-181 VSTVSAGKY
+181 
-190 QTNANLGLFPN
+190 
-201 SSSSGGSS
+201 
-209 TVAAVASP
+209 
-217 RSTNPFLS
+217 
-225 SKFSGEDNALDNVLL
+225 
-240 PASAS
+240 
-245 SSTAASSN
+245 
-253 RSHRSGGGGGAA
+253 
-265 RSTLNRLSGM
+265 
-275 TSSSSDSHHHQQQQQ
+275 
-290 QLSQMAAVKQ
+290 
-300 LLQPEDSGDEFVL
+300 
-313 GRGGG
+313 
-318 NCNSNSSGRE
+318 
-328 SEEPPP
+328 
-334 EPAPPEIPPRTQS
+334 
-347 LLMSLRKH
+347 
-355 SDYKL
+355 
-360 KYEEKGDQ
+360 
-368 KHEEFIPTSQL
+368 
-379 QKDYILS
+379 
-386 DNLRSDQQLKPL
+386 
-398 SPNDSNGLGGHPQQ
+398 
-412 MPQSMSTGSN
+412 
-422 TIGHGGIDRGGVGLP
+422 
-437 MGAGTMPGGVGGGG
+437 
-451 GVGVGGQVGV
+451 
-461 GGGPQVGPPGSG
+461 
-473 NGGNCQISGSQPLV
+473 
-487 MPGFPL
+487 
-493 RNSHSAHA
+493 
-501 PHYSPYSPSRFH
+501 
-513 IDKRC
+513 
-518 QHRCSWKCLS
+518 
-528 IALIFV
+528 
-534 SVVLTAMVAYFAAV
+534 
-548 NSMKPN
+548 
-554 MDSTNC
+554 
-560 ILVQDVKSQPHDLR
+560 
-574 GGLAKANDKGV
+574 
-585 ATAYPTEE
+585 
-593 SIQTSTSD
+593 
-601 HNHNHQNG
+601 
-609 LLNAAAGGGVGGN
+609 
-622 AGIQQQ
+622 
-628 LLLQQQQP
+628 
-636 HSINQPLT
+636 
-644 PLDATNTQLQD
+644 
-655 HQQLT
+655 
-660 YGGGI
+660 
-665 AGSNGGLNG
+665 
-674 GLGGQLLQPNGGMA
+674 
-688 GHHHH
+688 
-693 QALQP
+693 
-698 QLGGVVELKEFNEA
+698 
-712 YHATIPA
+712 
-719 YQFWT
+719 
-724 LEFRNKHPAFIRFN
+724 
-738 FTLPWGAHFAV
+738 
-749 YSRRN
+749 
-754 VAPSVT
+754 
-760 QHDFVEFIKG
+760 
-770 GRLDSHLRH
+770 
-779 RRSSNG
+779 
-785 SINSISAG
+785 
-793 QQDVELYREEEERDR
+793 
-808 SRRLLEE
+808 
-815 HDRED
+815 
-820 SEQDNESHSFESSE
+820 
-834 AYDVETPLDTAKQH
+834 
-848 LQRIGKP
+848 
-855 QGSHWLNKRSAGD
+855 
-868 SGLPA
+868 
-873 LDVDAMTV
+873 
-881 NVSLLQYLD
+881 
-890 TGLWFISVYNDELVA
+890 
-905 HSVSLLAE
+905 
-913 EAEGVST
+913 
-920 TCPNDC
+920 
-926 SGRGSC
+926 
-932 YLGKCDCIDG
+932 
-942 YQGVDCSK
+942 
-950 SVCPVLCS
+950 
-958 AHGHYGGGVC
+958 
-968 HCEEGWKGAE
+968 
-978 CDIPVG
+978 
-984 ECEVPNCSSH
+984 
-994 GRCIEGEC
+994 
-1002 HCERGWKGPYCDQHD
+1002 
-1017 CLDPL
+1017 
-1022 CSGHG
+1022 
-1027 TCVAGQCYC
+1027 
-1036 KAGWQGEDCG
+1036 
-1046 TIDQQVYQCLPGCSE
+1046 
-1061 HGTYDLETGQCV
+1061 
-1073 CERHWTGPDCSQAV
+1073 
-1087 CSLDCGR
+1087 
-1094 NGVCE
+1094 
-1099 SGKCRC
+1099 
-1105 NSGWTGNLCDQLPCD
+1105 
-1120 SRCSEHGQCK
+1120 
-1130 NGTCVCSQGW
+1130 
-1140 NGRHCTL
+1140 
-1147 PGCENGCSRHG
+1147 
-1158 QCTLENGEYRCDCIE
+1158 
-1173 GWAGSDCSIALEL
+1173 
-1186 NCKDNI
+1186 
-1192 DNDGDGMTDC
+1192 
-1202 SDSECCSHPACSEHI
+1202 
-1217 MCLSSNDPVEVL
+1217 
-1229 LRKQPPS
+1229 
-1236 VTASFYQ
+1236 
-1243 RVKFLIEEN
+1243 
-1252 SVQSYAHMDE
+1252 
-1262 YSENLFWS
+1262 
-1270 SFTPCRVSVMR
+1270 
-1281 GQVIT
+1281 
-1286 PQGLG
+1286 
-1291 IVGIR
+1291 
-1296 VSVDRDSRFG
+1296 
-1306 FTLTRQ
+1306 
-1312 GGWFDVLVNG
+1312 
-1322 GGAVTLQ
+1322 
-1329 FQRSPFRPLTRTVFV
+1329 
-1344 PWNRIVVLPP
+1344 
-1354 VQMQLSDDDET
+1354 
-1365 TSRNIK
+1365 
-1371 VAPLNPALTFLNS
+1371 
-1384 IHYHTAD
+1384 
-1391 EANDASKVCMD
+1391 
-1402 HDHEK
+1402 
-1407 LRPQL
+1407 
-1412 ISTWMP
+1412 
-1418 NGVGAMPGKR
+1418 
-1428 VIFAETQIVQESIQI
+1428 
-1443 PGSDLHLTYQSSQAS
+1443 
-1458 GYLSIVRMR
+1458 
-1467 LTAESIPP
+1467 
-1475 TLTHVHV
+1475 
-1482 GVEIEGALH
+1482 
-1491 VKTYEAD
+1491 
-1498 PSLVHTFAWNKRNVY
+1498 
-1513 RQKVYGVTV
+1513 
-1522 ARISVGYQHSTC
+1522 
-1534 QSPVWIAQTAK
+1534 
-1545 LQGYDVDIS
+1545 
-1554 DIGGWGLDIH
+1554 
-1564 HHYNFHEGILQKGD
+1564 
-1578 GSTLHMKEYPRTVK
+1578 
-1592 VVMGT
+1592 
-1597 GLQRPLTCPDY
+1597 
-1608 CNGVAKDAKLLT
+1608 
-1620 PIALATGPDGS
+1620 
-1631 LYVGDFNLVRRIT
+1631 
-1644 PDGKVFT
+1644 
-1651 ILQLSA
+1651 
-1657 TQVSYQYYLAVS
+1657 
-1669 PADGHLYI
+1669 
-1677 SDPERHQI
+1677 
-1685 LRLLRLEKVKDP
+1685 
-1697 SINSDPVVGSGQRC
+1697 
-1711 IPGDEGNCGDGG
+1711 
-1723 PALLARLSHPKG
+1723 
-1735 LAIAADRTM
+1735 
-1744 YIADGTNIRAVDP
+1744 
-1757 KGVIHTLIGH
+1757 
-1767 HGHHNHWSPA
+1767 
-1777 PCSGTLMAN
+1777 
-1786 QAQLQWP
+1786 
-1793 TGLALSPLDG
+1793 
-1803 SLHFIDDRL
+1803 
-1812 VLRLTSDMKIRVVA
+1812 
-1826 GTPLHCSNGAAGQ
+1826 
-1839 DGRVNKTGADNVLGT
+1839 
-1854 VLAMAFSPFG
+1854 
-1864 DLYIADSD
+1864 
-1872 SRRINSIRVVDTA
+1872 
-1885 GNMRYFAGKQ
+1885 
-1895 ESSGS
+1895 
-1900 QTCECAIGGGSNG
+1900 
-1913 STASAGVG
+1913 
-1921 VASGGAYSTTVNP
+1921 
-1934 TRFNGGTTPT
+1934 
-1944 TPAGGNGNGNGNGN
+1944 
-1958 ASSAGAS
+1958 
-1965 GGAGNGSSGS
+1965 
-1975 ACICAGGMAIGTS
+1975 
-1988 GSGTNSGSNSGGGG
+1988 
-2002 GTLASLVG
+2002 
-2010 GGGLM
+2010 
-2015 STGPTTTTTV
+2015 
-2025 LLGAKTTAAG
+2025 
-2035 IGGGAATLNDD
+2035 
-2046 GTLSNA
+2046 
-2052 ETLLSSNARFQAI
+2052 
-2065 SAIAVA
+2065 
-2071 QDGVI
+2071 
-2076 NVADQGSLH
+2076 
-2085 VLALEHYL
+2085 ALEHYL

-2399 DAHRTPILIV
+2399 DARRTPILIV

-2639 VTLQGRIGGQS
+2639 VALQGRIGGQS
-2650 LPSQAFAYDPRTGRP
+2650 LPTQAFAYDPRTGRP
-2665 SLIGQFRYS
+2665 SLIGQFRFS
-2674 QLAQNQ
+2674 QPAQNQ

-3013 PQDFAA
+3013 PEDFAA
-3019 WMKTLGYNVGNLV
+3019 WMRTLGYNVGNLV
-3032 PQLSRDLWQPPALW
+3032 PQLARDLWQPPALW
-3046 GRPPNNPVAL
+3046 GRPPANPVAL

-3104 SPRSIGSDTE
+3104 SPKTIGSDTE

-3193 QVNTTFHEITREPTV
+3193 QVNTTFHEITREATV
-3208 GTPASPSSSS
+3208 GSGPA
-3218 SGSSSSSSSGSS
+3218 GAANGGAGSS

-3235 STGNYL
+3235 SSGGGSSSNTGNYL

-3298 QQESEEIVK
+3298 QQETDEILK

-3321 VALYPELAEDPY
+3321 VNLYPELAEDPY

-3356 RRRSLE
+3356 RRRSTDLIQE
-3362 EAAEAEAEATEA
+3362 EEEELHREA

>member
-1 MSSSHSGTIG
+1 
-11 RKRGGS
+11 
-17 AAGSEYYYSSSGGI
+17 
-31 GSGSGSGGGGGG
+31 
-43 EQLRRQRSAEW
+43 
-54 HSHRHGHNHGHGHG
+54 
-68 LGHGLSHGLGHG
+68 
-80 YGSSSEDEYQN
+80 
-91 TGQATAFD
+91 
-99 TQLLAQLLLQS
+99 
-110 QQLASMEHY
+110 
-119 NSDCEPD
+119 
-126 YLRHRDRH
+126 
-134 VLENTSP
+134 
-141 GDIPPA
+141 
-147 PAGTVTVTVPAP
+147 
-159 APEVTYAQP
+159 
-168 HQQRSSMGSPMKL
+168 
-181 VSTVSAGKY
+181 
-190 QTNANLGLFPN
+190 
-201 SSSSGGSS
+201 
-209 TVAAVASP
+209 
-217 RSTNPFLS
+217 
-225 SKFSGEDNALDNVLL
+225 
-240 PASAS
+240 
-245 SSTAASSN
+245 
-253 RSHRSGGGGGAA
+253 
-265 RSTLNRLSGM
+265 
-275 TSSSSDSHHHQQQQQ
+275 
-290 QLSQMAAVKQ
+290 
-300 LLQPEDSGDEFVL
+300 
-313 GRGGG
+313 
-318 NCNSNSSGRE
+318 
-328 SEEPPP
+328 
-334 EPAPPEIPPRTQS
+334 
-347 LLMSLRKH
+347 MSLRKH

-379 QKDYILS
+379 QKEYIIS
-386 DNLRSDQQLKPL
+386 DNLRSVEQQLNAL
-398 SPNDSNGLGGHPQQ
+398 SPAETQGLGGHQQQ

-422 TIGHGGIDRGGVGLP
+422 TIGHGGIDRGGGGVGMP
-437 MGAGTMPGGVGGGG
+437 MGAGTMPGGVG
-451 GVGVGGQVGV
+451 VGQVG
-461 GGGPQVGPPGSG
+461 GPQVQVGPPGG
-473 NGGNCQISGSQPLV
+473 VGPGQHCQISGSQPLV

-528 IALIFV
+528 IALIFI
-534 SVVLTAMVAYFAAV
+534 SVVLTAMLAYFAVSA
-548 NSMKPN
+548 MKPN
-554 MDSTNC
+554 MDSSNC

-574 GGLAKANDKGV
+574 GGAKTGDKTQ
-585 ATAYPTEE
+585 TAYPTEE

-601 HNHNHQNG
+601 HGSNG
-609 LLNAAAGGGVGGN
+609 NAGAAGGGNGGIQT
-622 AGIQQQ
+622 ATGIQQQ

-636 HSINQPLT
+636 HAINQPLT

-655 HQQLT
+655 QLT
-660 YGGGI
+660 YGG
-665 AGSNGGLNG
+665 APNV
-674 GLGGQLLQPNGGMA
+674 GLGAQQHNLLLPGQFAGQLGQQSGVGLSTGRW
-688 GHHHH
+688 
-693 QALQP
+693 P
-698 QLGGVVELKEFNEA
+698 QVVELKDFGEL
-712 YHATIPA
+712 YHANIPA

-779 RRSSNG
+779 RRD
-785 SINSISAG
+785 AF
-793 QQDVELYREEEERDR
+793 
-808 SRRLLEE
+808 
-815 HDRED
+815 
-820 SEQDNESHSFESSE
+820 NESKPQIPKDLNLIDIYDEEAQQQLFNPQPREQQQQQRRHSYSYEYELDQVRRQPQFHQQQQQQQQLDELDSREQSSDE
-834 AYDVETPLDTAKQH
+834 DQHIKQDSLEYFDVETPLDTVKQH
-848 LQRIGKP
+848 YHRNAPNSADYAHQLT
-855 QGSHWLNKRSAGD
+855 KRSAAD
-868 SGLPA
+868 VANGLPA
-873 LDVDAMTV
+873 LDMDAMTV

-968 HCEEGWKGAE
+968 HCEDGWKGAE

-994 GRCIEGEC
+994 GRCIEGDC

-1027 TCVAGQCYC
+1027 TCVAGLCYC
-1036 KAGWQGEDCG
+1036 KAGWQGADCG

-1105 NSGWTGNLCDQLPCD
+1105 NVGWTGNLCDQLPCD
-1120 SRCSEHGQCK
+1120 TRCSEHGQCK

-1173 GWAGSDCSIALEL
+1173 GWAGSDCSIALEM

-1262 YSENLFWS
+1262 YSEN
-1270 SFTPCRVSVMR
+1270 RVSVMR

-1296 VSVDRDSRFG
+1296 VSVDRDARFG

-1354 VQMQLSDDDET
+1354 VQMQLSDDDEAT
-1365 TSRNIK
+1365 NRNIK

-1391 EANDASKVCMD
+1391 EANDASKICMD

-1407 LRPQL
+1407 LKPQL

-1467 LTAESIPP
+1467 LTSANIPQ

-1498 PSLVHTFAWNKRNVY
+1498 PNLIHTFAWNKRNVY
-1513 RQKVYGVTV
+1513 RQKVYGVTI
-1522 ARISVGYQHSTC
+1522 ARISVGYQHTTC
-1534 QSPVWIAQTAK
+1534 QTPVWITQTAK

-1597 GLQRPLTCPDY
+1597 GLQRPLNCPDY
-1608 CNGVAKDAKLLT
+1608 CNGIAKDAKLLT

-1697 SINSDPVVGSGQRC
+1697 SINSEPVVGSGQRC

-1723 PALLARLSHPKG
+1723 AALQARLSHPKG

-1777 PCSGTLMAN
+1777 PCTGTLMAN

-1826 GTPLHCSNGAAGQ
+1826 GTPLHCSNSAQ
-1839 DGRVNKTGADNVLGT
+1839 DSRVNKTATDNVLGT

-1872 SRRINSIRVVDTA
+1872 SRRVNSIRVVNTA

-1895 ESSGS
+1895 EGAGS
-1900 QTCECAIGGGSNG
+1900 QSCECLSGGSNG
-1913 STASAGVG
+1913 SSSTAVG
-1921 VASGGAYSTTVNP
+1921 GAHGGAYSTTVNP
-1934 TRFNGGTTPT
+1934 TRNNGGTTPT
-1944 TPAGGNGNGNGNGN
+1944 TPAGGNGNNGSAAGGTSTANGNGG
-1958 ASSAGAS
+1958 SGS
-1965 GGAGNGSSGS
+1965 GGA
-1975 ACICAGGMAIGTS
+1975 CICPNG
-1988 GSGTNSGSNSGGGG
+1988 NSGSNSNAGGGSNS
-2002 GTLASLVG
+2002 GTLANIVAG
-2010 GGGLM
+2010 GSLM

-2025 LLGAKTTAAG
+2025 LLGAKTTSGVAG
-2035 IGGGAATLNDD
+2035 SALGTGATLNDD

-2243 ITSQLADS
+2243 ITSQLADNK
-2251 QGLTVYVHASVESL
+2251 GLTVYVHASVESL

-2273 EANELLVLGGVR
+2273 AEANELLVLGGVR
-2285 STFLKRGQ
+2285 STYLKRGLS
-2293 AHADAELK
+2293 HADAELK
-2301 ANNTLVIHGD
+2301 ANNTLVIHGA
-2311 NGVVVEASA
+2311 NGVLVEASA

-2339 MWSHQSVTMGEG
+2339 MWSHQSVTMGDG

-2359 YSLVGDVRNP
+2359 YNLVGDVRNP

-2375 EIWVNQSRV
+2375 EIWVNHSRV

-2399 DAHRTPILIV
+2399 DAQRLPILIV

-2414 GLPKSYYPTNGYPV
+2414 GLPKSYYPANGYPV

-2467 IVSFVY
+2467 IISFVY

-2487 RKFVLQYDDAGGLRH
+2487 RKFVLKYDDAGGLRH

-2578 FQYNEAT
+2578 FQYNELS

-2593 TERELEYRWDF
+2593 AERELEYRWDF
-2604 EYAAGL
+2604 EYSAGL
-2610 LAEERIDYVAKTGL
+2610 LTEERIDYVAKTGL

-2639 VTLQGRIGGQS
+2639 VALQGRIGGQS
-2650 LPSQAFAYDPRTGRP
+2650 LPSLSYAYDRRTGQP
-2665 SLIGQFRYS
+2665 SLIAQFKFTRPA
-2674 QLAQNQ
+2674 LNQ

-2698 QTQRMALAIHRLEVF
+2698 QTARMALAIHRLEVF

-2723 RISQTRTYTRNMA
+2723 RIAQTRTYTRNMA

-2887 DDVGHLIYAQV
+2887 DDEGHLIYAQV

-2998 FNGNDPINVGHERHY
+2998 FNGNDPINVDEQQRRHY
-3013 PQDFAA
+3013 PANFAS
-3019 WMKTLGYNVGNLV
+3019 WMRTLGYNIGNLM
-3032 PQLSRDLWQPPALW
+3032 PQLSKQLWQPPALW
-3046 GRPPNNPVAL
+3046 GRPPANPIAL
-3056 NLRRPFDNIPT
+3056 NMRRPFDNIPT

-3172 FVKEDAWRATEDRQ
+3172 FVKEDAWRASEDRQ

-3193 QVNTTFHEITREPTV
+3193 QVNTTFHEITREPNPSVGGTTV
-3208 GTPASPSSSS
+3208 SPAAAAAA
-3218 SGSSSSSSSGSS
+3218 GGGGGA
-3230 SSSSS
+3230 
-3235 STGNYL
+3235 GNYL

-3283 KEALRSGLTTALEWS
+3283 KEALRSGLTSALEWT
-3298 QQESEEIVK
+3298 QQESDEILK

-3321 VALYPELAEDPY
+3321 VTLYPELAEDPY

-3347 AGVPNSRRR
+3347 AGVPNMR
-3356 RRRSLE
+3356 RRRSPLNWANIIGSDGSSSSSSSSSTAETE
-3362 EAAEAEAEATEA
+3362 EPAVA
-3374 DC
+3374 C

>member
-11 RKRGGS
+11 RKRV
-17 AAGSEYYYSSSGGI
+17 
-31 GSGSGSGGGGGG
+31 GSGSAIGSEFYYGSSISGSNPGGGGISSSNPNG
-43 EQLRRQRSAEW
+43 EQQQLRRQRSAEW
-54 HSHRHGHNHGHGHG
+54 HSHRHGH
-68 LGHGLSHGLGHG
+68 G

-91 TGQATAFD
+91 TAQATAFD

-119 NSDCEPD
+119 NSDCEPE
-126 YLRHRDRH
+126 YLRKRDHRTEDA
-134 VLENTSP
+134 SQ
-141 GDIPPA
+141 A
-147 PAGTVTVTVPAP
+147 SQ
-159 APEVTYAQP
+159 EVTYAQP
-168 HQQRSSMGSPMKL
+168 HQRTGAANGAAAAQSPLK
-181 VSTVSAGKY
+181 VATVSASSGAIKY
-190 QTNANLGLFPN
+190 PSNANLGLFPN
-201 SSSSGGSS
+201 SSSSSS
-209 TVAAVASP
+209 TTLTAAP
-217 RSTNPFLS
+217 RSTNPFLNGKYAAEES
-225 SKFSGEDNALDNVLL
+225 PPDAGDGSARGVAAAASAYLL

-245 SSTAASSN
+245 SSTAASSS
-253 RSHRSGGGGGAA
+253 RSQRSGAA

-275 TSSSSDSHHHQQQQQ
+275 TSSSSGTSALSVNRSERAQTPLQQQQQ
-290 QLSQMAAVKQ
+290 QQPQPQPQQQQLTAKQSQLQLSCD
-300 LLQPEDSGDEFVL
+300 LNEFGD
-313 GRGGG
+313 
-318 NCNSNSSGRE
+318 NNSSGE
-328 SEEPPP
+328 SEPPP

-379 QKDYILS
+379 QKDYIIS
-386 DNLRSDQQLKPL
+386 DNLRTVEQQLKPI
-398 SPNDSNGLGGHPQQ
+398 SPGDSQGLGGHPQQ

-422 TIGHGGIDRGGVGLP
+422 TIGHGGIDRGGVGVGVGMP
-437 MGAGTMPGGVGGGG
+437 MGAGTMP
-451 GVGVGGQVGV
+451 VGVGGQVG
-461 GGGPQVGPPGSG
+461 GPQVSVGPPGSG
-473 NGGNCQISGSQPLV
+473 VAGPHCQISGSQPLV

-528 IALIFV
+528 IALIFI
-534 SVVLTAMVAYFAAV
+534 SVVLTAMLAYFAV
-548 NSMKPN
+548 SSMKPN
-554 MDSTNC
+554 MDSSNC

-574 GGLAKANDKGV
+574 GGSGGKGGDNKAQAGGGG

-601 HNHNHQNG
+601 HAGNNG
-609 LLNAAAGGGVGGN
+609 GAAVGAGGG
-622 AGIQQQ
+622 ATGIQQQ

-636 HSINQPLT
+636 HAINQPLT

-655 HQQLT
+655 QLT
-660 YGGGI
+660 YGG
-665 AGSNGGLNG
+665 AAG
-674 GLGGQLLQPNGGMA
+674 GLGQQQHNLLLQQA
-688 GHHHH
+688 GHHHP
-693 QALQP
+693 ALQQQQGVGLSGGQWP
-698 QLGGVVELKEFNEA
+698 QVVELKDFNEL
-712 YHATIPA
+712 YHANIPA

-779 RRSSNG
+779 RRDAGNVTHNAKDLGLTAVYEKEKEKQQLQLRRRRRSNSS
-785 SINSISAG
+785 
-793 QQDVELYREEEERDR
+793 EEELDQEQ
-808 SRRLLEE
+808 
-815 HDRED
+815 
-820 SEQDNESHSFESSE
+820 EQDLDRADDDLNDSSDESPAGLDSAEYFE
-834 AYDVETPLDTAKQH
+834 
-848 LQRIGKP
+848 GKT
-855 QGSHWLNKRSAGD
+855 GTVAHALNKRSAADGGAG
-868 SGLPA
+868 GLPA
-873 LDVDAMTV
+873 LDMDAMTV

-968 HCEEGWKGAE
+968 HCEDGWKGAE

-1105 NSGWTGNLCDQLPCD
+1105 NTGWTGNLCDQLPCD
-1120 SRCSEHGQCK
+1120 ARCSEHGQCK

-1173 GWAGSDCSIALEL
+1173 GWAGSDCSIALEM

-1407 LRPQL
+1407 LKPQL

-1467 LTAESIPP
+1467 LTSEIIPK

-1498 PSLVHTFAWNKRNVY
+1498 PNLIHTFAWNKRNVY
-1513 RQKVYGVTV
+1513 RQKVYGVTI

-1534 QSPVWIAQTAK
+1534 LTPVWITQTAK

-1597 GLQRPLTCPDY
+1597 GLQRPLNCPDY

-1697 SINSDPVVGSGQRC
+1697 SINSEPVVGSGQRC

-1723 PALLARLSHPKG
+1723 PALQARLSHPKG

-1826 GTPLHCSNGAAGQ
+1826 GTPLHCSNNGP
-1839 DGRVNKTGADNVLGT
+1839 DNRVNKTATDNVLGT

-1895 ESSGS
+1895 EGTGT
-1900 QTCECAIGGGSNG
+1900 QTCDCAIGNGSNG
-1913 STASAGVG
+1913 SAAAGLG

-1934 TRFNGGTTPT
+1934 TRNNGGTTPT
-1944 TPAGGNGNGNGNGN
+1944 TPAGGNGN
-1958 ASSAGAS
+1958 
-1965 GGAGNGSSGS
+1965 NGSSAAGS
-1975 ACICAGGMAIGTS
+1975 AGSSGT
-1988 GSGTNSGSNSGGGG
+1988 GSGAGVLNSSGVCVCPGGSISGSNSG
-2002 GTLASLVG
+2002 TLAGIVAG
-2010 GGGLM
+2010 GSLM

-2025 LLGAKTTAAG
+2025 LLGAKTTA
-2035 IGGGAATLNDD
+2035 GGAGSNLGLGATLNDD

-2243 ITSQLADS
+2243 ITSQLADNK
-2251 QGLTVYVHASVESL
+2251 GLTIYVHASVESL
-2265 FSRERIAG
+2265 FSRERVSGVGTAG
-2273 EANELLVLGGVR
+2273 DGNANELLVLGGVR
-2285 STFLKRGQ
+2285 STFLKRGR

-2301 ANNTLVIHGD
+2301 ANNTLVIHGA

-2339 MWSHQSVTMGEG
+2339 MWSHQSVTMGDG

-2359 YSLVGDVRNP
+2359 YNLVGDVRNP

-2399 DAHRTPILIV
+2399 DANRTPILIV

-2467 IVSFVY
+2467 IISFVY

-2578 FQYNEAT
+2578 FQYNDAT

-2593 TERELEYRWDF
+2593 AERELEYRWDF

-2610 LAEERIDYVAKTGL
+2610 LTEERIDYVAKTGL

-2639 VTLQGRIGGQS
+2639 VALQGRIGGQS
-2650 LPSQAFAYDPRTGRP
+2650 LPSQAYAYDRRTGQP
-2665 SLIGQFRYS
+2665 SLIGQFKFTRPA
-2674 QLAQNQ
+2674 LNQ

-2686 TASFTRTVDGRF
+2686 TAGFTRTVDGRF
-2698 QTQRMALAIHRLEVF
+2698 QTQCMALSIHRLEVF
-2713 RMEFSYGVHG
+2713 RMEFTYGVHG

-2998 FNGNDPINVGHERHY
+2998 FNGNDPINVGQERHY
-3013 PQDFAA
+3013 PADFAS
-3019 WMKTLGYNVGNLV
+3019 WLRTLGYNVGNLM
-3032 PQLSRDLWQPPALW
+3032 PQLAKDLWQPPALW
-3046 GRPPNNPVAL
+3046 GRPPTNPIAL
-3056 NLRRPFDNIPT
+3056 NMRRPFDNIPT

-3104 SPRSIGSDTE
+3104 SPRIIGSDTE

-3172 FVKEDAWRATEDRQ
+3172 FVKEDAWRASEDRQ

-3193 QVNTTFHEITREPTV
+3193 QVNTTFHEITRESTAA
-3208 GTPASPSSSS
+3208 GGAGAAAGGAGAGSS
-3218 SGSSSSSSSGSS
+3218 SG
-3230 SSSSS
+3230 
-3235 STGNYL
+3235 GNYL

-3283 KEALRSGLTTALEWS
+3283 KEALRSGLTTALEWT
-3298 QQESEEIVK
+3298 QQESDEILK

-3347 AGVPNSRRR
+3347 AGVSNAQR
-3356 RRRSLE
+3356 RRRSLSWSTDDH
-3362 EAAEAEAEATEA
+3362 EAAPDAEPVA
-3374 DC
+3374 C

>member
-1 MSSSHSGTIG
+1 MSNSHSGTIG
-11 RKRGGS
+11 RKRVGSGSGS
-17 AAGSEYYYSSSGGI
+17 AAGSEYYFAAGGGSGLGGI
-31 GSGSGSGGGGGG
+31 GG
-43 EQLRRQRSAEW
+43 EQMRRQRSAEW
-54 HSHRHGHNHGHGHG
+54 HSHRHG
-68 LGHGLSHGLGHG
+68 

-91 TGQATAFD
+91 TAQATAFD

-126 YLRHRDRH
+126 YLRKRNVERRDEDAS
-134 VLENTSP
+134 L
-141 GDIPPA
+141 
-147 PAGTVTVTVPAP
+147 
-159 APEVTYAQP
+159 EVTYAQP
-168 HQQRSSMGSPMKL
+168 HQRTATAHSPLKL
-181 VSTVSAGKY
+181 TTVSSSTGGRY
-190 QTNANLGLFPN
+190 QSNANLGLFPN
-201 SSSSGGSS
+201 SSSSSS
-209 TVAAVASP
+209 TLTAANAASTNTP

-225 SKFSGEDNALDNVLL
+225 AKYADDGSLGLDATPASNAYLL

-245 SSTAASSN
+245 SSTAASSS
-253 RSHRSGGGGGAA
+253 RSHRAGSSGNGGAT
-265 RSTLNRLSGM
+265 RNTLNRLSGM
-275 TSSSSDSHHHQQQQQ
+275 TSSSSGTSALSVNRSDSLRDKQQAATSMAAQLQ
-290 QLSQMAAVKQ
+290 QLQMHELHELAS
-300 LLQPEDSGDEFVL
+300 SGGGCSGNNESDLDEFV
-313 GRGGG
+313 G
-318 NCNSNSSGRE
+318 SGAE
-328 SEEPPP
+328 SEPPP

-386 DNLRSDQQLKPL
+386 DNLRSAEQQLKPL
-398 SPNDSNGLGGHPQQ
+398 SPSDSQGIGGHPIQ

-422 TIGHGGIDRGGVGLP
+422 TIGHGGIDRGGVVMP
-437 MGAGTMPGGVGGGG
+437 MGAGTMPGGVGGGNG
-451 GVGVGGQVGV
+451 GVPVGGPPMGVGPG
-461 GGGPQVGPPGSG
+461 GSG
-473 NGGNCQISGSQPLV
+473 PHCQISGSQPLV

-534 SVVLTAMVAYFAAV
+534 SVVLTAMLAYFAAV
-548 NSMKPN
+548 SSMKPN
-554 MDSTNC
+554 LDSTNC

-574 GGLAKANDKGV
+574 GGAGKSNDKAQSG
-585 ATAYPTEE
+585 ATVYPTEE

-601 HNHNHQNG
+601 HGNG
-609 LLNAAAGGGVGGN
+609 IGIGIGLAGLGMGGAGG
-622 AGIQQQ
+622 ATATGIQQQ

-636 HSINQPLT
+636 HAINQPLT
-644 PLDATNTQLQD
+644 PQDATNTQLQD
-655 HQQLT
+655 QLT
-660 YGGGI
+660 YGGGGLI
-665 AGSNGGLNG
+665 SGAGQQHNLLLQQQQHAGAG
-674 GLGGQLLQPNGGMA
+674 GLGGHHAQGQQQGVGLSGG
-688 GHHHH
+688 
-693 QALQP
+693 QWP
-698 QLGGVVELKEFNEA
+698 QVVELKEFNEL
-712 YHATIPA
+712 YHANIPA

-779 RRSSNG
+779 RRSVNATVAHKDPSTLIDMYDEQQLQRG
-785 SINSISAG
+785 SH
-793 QQDVELYREEEERDR
+793 E
-808 SRRLLEE
+808 RRLAKPSDNSYEE
-815 HDRED
+815 SDEQQQAY
-820 SEQDNESHSFESSE
+820 SESGEYF
-834 AYDVETPLDTAKQH
+834 DVETPLDSAKVHIQRMGAGH
-848 LQRIGKP
+848 HGLQ
-855 QGSHWLNKRSAGD
+855 KRSAADGG
-868 SGLPA
+868 GLPA
-873 LDVDAMTV
+873 LDMDTMTV

-968 HCEEGWKGAE
+968 HCEDGWKGAE

-1120 SRCSEHGQCK
+1120 ARCSEHGQCK

-1158 QCTLENGEYRCDCIE
+1158 QCTLENGEYRCDCIQ

-1192 DNDGDGMTDC
+1192 DNDNDGMTDC
-1202 SDSECCSHPACSEHI
+1202 SDSECCSDAVCAEHI

-1262 YSENLFWS
+1262 YSEN
-1270 SFTPCRVSVMR
+1270 RVSVMR

-1371 VAPLNPALTFLNS
+1371 IAPLNPALTFLNS

-1407 LRPQL
+1407 LKPQL

-1467 LTAESIPP
+1467 LTSETIPK

-1498 PSLVHTFAWNKRNVY
+1498 PNLIHTFAWNKRNVY
-1513 RQKVYGVTV
+1513 RQKVYGVTI
-1522 ARISVGYQHSTC
+1522 ARISVGYQHTTC
-1534 QSPVWIAQTAK
+1534 QTPVWITQTAK

-1597 GLQRPLTCPDY
+1597 GLQRPLNCPDY

-1697 SINSDPVVGSGQRC
+1697 SINSEPVVGSGQRC

-1723 PALLARLSHPKG
+1723 PALQARLSHPKG

-1777 PCSGTLMAN
+1777 PCTGTLMAN

-1826 GTPLHCSNGAAGQ
+1826 GTPLHCNNNGQ
-1839 DGRVNKTGADNVLGT
+1839 DSRVNKTAADNVLGT

-1872 SRRINSIRVVDTA
+1872 SRRVNSIRVVDTA

-1895 ESSGS
+1895 EGTGS
-1900 QTCECAIGGGSNG
+1900 QTCDCAIGNGSNG
-1913 STASAGVG
+1913 SSSTGMGIAN
-1921 VASGGAYSTTVNP
+1921 GGAYSTTVNP
-1934 TRFNGGTTPT
+1934 TRNNGGTTPT
-1944 TPAGGNGNGNGNGN
+1944 TPAGGNGN
-1958 ASSAGAS
+1958 
-1965 GGAGNGSSGS
+1965 NGS
-1975 ACICAGGMAIGTS
+1975 AA
-1988 GSGTNSGSNSGGGG
+1988 TNSGIGGGG
-2002 GTLASLVG
+2002 GPGSGACVCPGLNGNGLGTGTLASIVAG
-2010 GGGLM
+2010 GNLM

-2025 LLGAKTTAAG
+2025 LLGAKTTAAAA
-2035 IGGGAATLNDD
+2035 GGAVGAGGAGATLNDD

-2171 ENTQDHKSEI
+2171 ENTQDHKSDI

-2243 ITSQLADS
+2243 ITSQLADNK
-2251 QGLTVYVHASVESL
+2251 GLTVYVHASVESL
-2265 FSRERIAG
+2265 FSRERAG
-2273 EANELLVLGGVR
+2273 GSDANELLVLGGVR
-2285 STFLKRGQ
+2285 STFLKRGR

-2301 ANNTLVIHGD
+2301 ANNTLVIHGA

-2339 MWSHQSVTMGEG
+2339 MWSHQSVTMGDG

-2359 YSLVGDVRNP
+2359 YNLVGDVRNP

-2399 DAHRTPILIV
+2399 DAVRTPILIV

-2467 IVSFVY
+2467 IISFVY

-2487 RKFVLQYDDAGGLRH
+2487 RKFVLQYDEAGGLRH
-2502 VVLPSGTRHSFSM
+2502 VLLPSGTRHSFSM

-2585 GMPSTVSH
+2585 GMPSYVSH
-2593 TERELEYRWDF
+2593 AERELEYRWDF

-2610 LAEERIDYVAKTGL
+2610 LTEERIDYVAKTGL
-2624 SNAKFSYEYDSQLRV
+2624 SNAKFSYEYDSKLRV
-2639 VTLQGRIGGQS
+2639 VALQGRIGGQS
-2650 LPSQAFAYDPRTGRP
+2650 LPTQAYAYDPRTGQP
-2665 SLIGQFRYS
+2665 SLIGQFKFTRPA
-2674 QLAQNQ
+2674 LNQ

-2931 FGHIVY
+2931 YGHIVY

-3013 PQDFAA
+3013 PSSFAE
-3019 WMKTLGYNVGNLV
+3019 WMRTLGYNVGNLV
-3032 PQLSRDLWQPPALW
+3032 PQLARNLWQPPALW
-3046 GRPPNNPVAL
+3046 GRPPANPIAL
-3056 NLRRPFDNIPT
+3056 NMRRPFDNIPT

-3104 SPRSIGSDTE
+3104 SPRNIGSDTE

-3172 FVKEDAWRATEDRQ
+3172 FVKEDAWRASEDRQ

-3193 QVNTTFHEITREPTV
+3193 QVNTTFHEITRES
-3208 GTPASPSSSS
+3208 TPSGGSAASSTSS
-3218 SGSSSSSSSGSS
+3218 SGGGGG
-3230 SSSSS
+3230 
-3235 STGNYL
+3235 GNYL

-3283 KEALRSGLTTALEWS
+3283 KEALRSGLTTTLEWT
-3298 QQESEEIVK
+3298 QQESDEILK

-3347 AGVPNSRRR
+3347 AGVPNAR
-3356 RRRSLE
+3356 RRRSSTLDFTDSNE
-3362 EAAEAEAEATEA
+3362 GAATSAAVA
-3374 DC
+3374 C

>member
-1 MSSSHSGTIG
+1 MTMKSI
-11 RKRGGS
+11 K
-17 AAGSEYYYSSSGGI
+17 Y
-31 GSGSGSGGGGGG
+31 
-43 EQLRRQRSAEW
+43 
-54 HSHRHGHNHGHGHG
+54 
-68 LGHGLSHGLGHG
+68 
-80 YGSSSEDEYQN
+80 
-91 TGQATAFD
+91 
-99 TQLLAQLLLQS
+99 
-110 QQLASMEHY
+110 
-119 NSDCEPD
+119 SDCD
-126 YLRHRDRH
+126 TIMDGY
-134 VLENTSP
+134 
-141 GDIPPA
+141 
-147 PAGTVTVTVPAP
+147 
-159 APEVTYAQP
+159 
-168 HQQRSSMGSPMKL
+168 
-181 VSTVSAGKY
+181 
-190 QTNANLGLFPN
+190 
-201 SSSSGGSS
+201 
-209 TVAAVASP
+209 
-217 RSTNPFLS
+217 NP
-225 SKFSGEDNALDNVLL
+225 V
-240 PASAS
+240 
-245 SSTAASSN
+245 
-253 RSHRSGGGGGAA
+253 
-265 RSTLNRLSGM
+265 
-275 TSSSSDSHHHQQQQQ
+275 
-290 QLSQMAAVKQ
+290 
-300 LLQPEDSGDEFVL
+300 
-313 GRGGG
+313 
-318 NCNSNSSGRE
+318 
-328 SEEPPP
+328 PPP
-334 EPAPPEIPPRTQS
+334 LPRRVPPVRNIYAEPFAHEPN
-347 LLMSLRKH
+347 H
-355 SDYKL
+355 S
-360 KYEEKGDQ
+360 
-368 KHEEFIPTSQL
+368 S
-379 QKDYILS
+379 
-386 DNLRSDQQLKPL
+386 R
-398 SPNDSNGLGGHPQQ
+398 LGGHPQQ

-422 TIGHGGIDRGGVGLP
+422 TIGHSGIDRGGVVMP
-437 MGAGTMPGGVGGGG
+437 MGAGTMP
-451 GVGVGGQVGV
+451 VGVSGVGQVGGIS
-461 GGGPQVGPPGSG
+461 GGGPNANIGQPGSG
-473 NGGNCQISGSQPLV
+473 NGGPHCQISGSQALV

-534 SVVLTAMVAYFAAV
+534 SVVLTAMLAYFAAV
-548 NSMKPN
+548 SSMKPN

-574 GGLAKANDKGV
+574 GGPGGKANDKNLGG

-593 SIQTSTSD
+593 SIQTSTSE
-601 HNHNHQNG
+601 HGSNG
-609 LLNAAAGGGVGGN
+609 HGLNGPVVGAGGGGVT
-622 AGIQQQ
+622 GIQQQ

-644 PLDATNTQLQD
+644 PMDATNTQLQD
-655 HQQLT
+655 HQLT

-665 AGSNGGLNG
+665 GNVMGIGPGSLNG
-674 GLGGQLLQPNGGMA
+674 QKHNMLLAQAGGSGM
-688 GHHHH
+688 HHH

-698 QLGGVVELKEFNEA
+698 QLGGGQWPQVVELKEFNEV
-712 YHATIPA
+712 YHANIPA

-779 RRSSNG
+779 RRSPRNAST
-785 SINSISAG
+785 IAG
-793 QQDVELYREEEERDR
+793 KDWDAVYLNEQQQNLQDR
-808 SRRLLEE
+808 FATRTRPQFSYE
-815 HDRED
+815 
-820 SEQDNESHSFESSE
+820 EQDHDAGGDDPDSGEFF
-834 AYDVETPLDTAKQH
+834 DVETPLDMAKH
-848 LQRIGKP
+848 LQRQIHFQQQNP
-855 QGSHWLNKRSAGD
+855 QYTQHPHEVKKRSAVDGG
-868 SGLPA
+868 GLPA
-873 LDVDAMTV
+873 LDMDAMTV

-968 HCEEGWKGAE
+968 HCEDGWKGAE

-1105 NSGWTGNLCDQLPCD
+1105 NTGWTGNLCDQLPCD
-1120 SRCSEHGQCK
+1120 ARCSEHGQCK

-1467 LTAESIPP
+1467 LTSETIPK
-1475 TLTHVHV
+1475 TLIHVHV

-1498 PSLVHTFAWNKRNVY
+1498 PNLIHTFAWNKRNVY
-1513 RQKVYGVTV
+1513 RQKVYGVTI
-1522 ARISVGYQHSTC
+1522 ARISVGYQHTTC
-1534 QSPVWIAQTAK
+1534 QTPVWIAQTAK

-1597 GLQRPLTCPDY
+1597 GLQRPLNCPDY

-1711 IPGDEGNCGDGG
+1711 IPGDEGNCGDSG

-1744 YIADGTNIRAVDP
+1744 YIADGTNIRAVDS
-1757 KGVIHTLIGH
+1757 KGIIHTLIGH

-1777 PCSGTLMAN
+1777 PCTGTLMAN

-1826 GTPLHCSNGAAGQ
+1826 GTPLHCNNNGQ
-1839 DGRVNKTGADNVLGT
+1839 DSRLNKTAIDNVLGT

-1895 ESSGS
+1895 EGTGS
-1900 QTCECAIGGGSNG
+1900 QTCECAIGTGSNG
-1913 STASAGVG
+1913 SSVTVG
-1921 VASGGAYSTTVNP
+1921 LGGNTGGAYSTTVNP
-1934 TRFNGGTTPT
+1934 TRNNGGTTPT
-1944 TPAGGNGNGNGNGN
+1944 TPAGGNGNNGS
-1958 ASSAGAS
+1958 ASASATVAT
-1965 GGAGNGSSGS
+1965 GNGSSV
-1975 ACICAGGMAIGTS
+1975 ACICPGGLGIGTLSGSGSGS
-1988 GSGTNSGSNSGGGG
+1988 GSGTGNSG
-2002 GTLASLVG
+2002 GTLASIVG
-2010 GGGLM
+2010 GGSLM

-2025 LLGAKTTAAG
+2025 LLGAKTTASG
-2035 IGGGAATLNDD
+2035 IGSGATLNDD

-2243 ITSQLADS
+2243 ITSQLADNK
-2251 QGLTVYVHASVESL
+2251 GLTIYVHASVESL

-2273 EANELLVLGGVR
+2273 VDANELLVLGGVR
-2285 STFLKRGQ
+2285 STFLKRGL

-2301 ANNTLVIHGD
+2301 ANNTLVIRGA

-2339 MWSHQSVTMGEG
+2339 MWSHQSVTMGDG

-2359 YSLVGDVRNP
+2359 YNLVGDVRNP

-2399 DAHRTPILIV
+2399 DGRRTPILIV

-2467 IVSFVY
+2467 IISFVY

-2559 RYNAA
+2559 RYNGA

-2578 FQYNEAT
+2578 FQYNEAS

-2593 TERELEYRWDF
+2593 EERELEYRWDF

-2610 LAEERIDYVAKTGL
+2610 LTEERIDYVAKTGL

-2639 VTLQGRIGGQS
+2639 VALQGRIGGQS
-2650 LPSQAFAYDPRTGRP
+2650 LPTQAFAYDPRTGQP
-2665 SLIGQFRYS
+2665 SVIGQFKFTRPA
-2674 QLAQNQ
+2674 LNQ

-2698 QTQRMALAIHRLEVF
+2698 QTQRVALAIHRLEVF

-2998 FNGNDPINVGHERHY
+2998 FNGNDPINVGHERLY
-3013 PQDFAA
+3013 PQDFAS
-3019 WMKTLGYNVGNLV
+3019 WMRTLGYNVVNLV
-3032 PQLSRDLWQPPALW
+3032 PQLARDLWQPPALW
-3046 GRPPNNPVAL
+3046 GRPPANPIAL
-3056 NLRRPFDNIPT
+3056 NMRRPFDNIPT

-3104 SPRSIGSDTE
+3104 SPRIIGSDTE

-3172 FVKEDAWRATEDRQ
+3172 FVKEDAWRASEDRQ

-3193 QVNTTFHEITREPTV
+3193 QVNTTFHEITREAA
-3208 GTPASPSSSS
+3208 PAGMALSTGSGGSSTSVVSAAGS
-3218 SGSSSSSSSGSS
+3218 SG
-3230 SSSSS
+3230 
-3235 STGNYL
+3235 GNYL

-3283 KEALRSGLTTALEWS
+3283 KEALRSGLTTALEWT
-3298 QQESEEIVK
+3298 QQESDEIIK

-3347 AGVPNSRRR
+3347 AGVPNARRR
-3356 RRRSLE
+3356 RRRSADRGGEIDIDEDATAE
-3362 EAAEAEAEATEA
+3362 EAVA
-3374 DC
+3374 C

>member
-1 MSSSHSGTIG
+1 MTM
-11 RKRGGS
+11 K
-17 AAGSEYYYSSSGGI
+17 
-31 GSGSGSGGGGGG
+31 
-43 EQLRRQRSAEW
+43 
-54 HSHRHGHNHGHGHG
+54 
-68 LGHGLSHGLGHG
+68 
-80 YGSSSEDEYQN
+80 
-91 TGQATAFD
+91 
-99 TQLLAQLLLQS
+99 
-110 QQLASMEHY
+110 SMKY
-119 NSDCEPD
+119 SDCD
-126 YLRHRDRH
+126 TIMDGY
-134 VLENTSP
+134 
-141 GDIPPA
+141 
-147 PAGTVTVTVPAP
+147 
-159 APEVTYAQP
+159 
-168 HQQRSSMGSPMKL
+168 
-181 VSTVSAGKY
+181 
-190 QTNANLGLFPN
+190 
-201 SSSSGGSS
+201 
-209 TVAAVASP
+209 
-217 RSTNPFLS
+217 NP
-225 SKFSGEDNALDNVLL
+225 V
-240 PASAS
+240 
-245 SSTAASSN
+245 
-253 RSHRSGGGGGAA
+253 
-265 RSTLNRLSGM
+265 
-275 TSSSSDSHHHQQQQQ
+275 
-290 QLSQMAAVKQ
+290 
-300 LLQPEDSGDEFVL
+300 
-313 GRGGG
+313 
-318 NCNSNSSGRE
+318 
-328 SEEPPP
+328 PPP
-334 EPAPPEIPPRTQS
+334 LPRRVPPVRNIYAEPFAHEPN
-347 LLMSLRKH
+347 H
-355 SDYKL
+355 S
-360 KYEEKGDQ
+360 
-368 KHEEFIPTSQL
+368 S
-379 QKDYILS
+379 
-386 DNLRSDQQLKPL
+386 R
-398 SPNDSNGLGGHPQQ
+398 LGGHPQQ

-422 TIGHGGIDRGGVGLP
+422 TIGHGGIDRGGVVMP
-437 MGAGTMPGGVGGGG
+437 MGAGTMPVGVGGVGQVGG
-451 GVGVGGQVGV
+451 GVGVGGG
-461 GGGPQVGPPGSG
+461 GGGPNANVGPPGSG
-473 NGGNCQISGSQPLV
+473 NGGPHCQISGSQPLV

-493 RNSHSAHA
+493 RNSHSTHA

-534 SVVLTAMVAYFAAV
+534 SVVLTAMLAYFAAV
-548 NSMKPN
+548 SSMKPN

-574 GGLAKANDKGV
+574 GGPGGKANDKSGGG

-601 HNHNHQNG
+601 HGSNG
-609 LLNAAAGGGVGGN
+609 HGLNGAAGGAGGGGVGGG
-622 AGIQQQ
+622 ATGIQQQ

-644 PLDATNTQLQD
+644 PMDATNTQLQD
-655 HQQLT
+655 HQLT

-665 AGSNGGLNG
+665 GNGMGMGPGSLNG
-674 GLGGQLLQPNGGMA
+674 QQHNMLLAQAGGGGM
-688 GHHHH
+688 HHH

-698 QLGGVVELKEFNEA
+698 QLGGGQWPQVVELKEFNEV
-712 YHATIPA
+712 YHANIPA

-779 RRSSNG
+779 RRSPPGNAS
-785 SINSISAG
+785 SIAG
-793 QQDVELYREEEERDR
+793 KDWDAVYLDEQQQHLQERFTPR
-808 SRRLLEE
+808 PSPQFSYE
-815 HDRED
+815 
-820 SEQDNESHSFESSE
+820 EQDPDLMDDSNDDPDPDSDSGEFF
-834 AYDVETPLDTAKQH
+834 DVETPLDTAKH
-848 LQRIGKP
+848 LQRQIHFQQQNP
-855 QGSHWLNKRSAGD
+855 QYAQHSHEVKKRSAVDGG
-868 SGLPA
+868 GLPA
-873 LDVDAMTV
+873 LDMDAMTV

-968 HCEEGWKGAE
+968 HCEDGWKGAE

-1105 NSGWTGNLCDQLPCD
+1105 NTGWTGNLCDQLPCD
-1120 SRCSEHGQCK
+1120 ARCSEHGQCK

-1467 LTAESIPP
+1467 LTSETIPT

-1498 PSLVHTFAWNKRNVY
+1498 PNLIHTFAWNKRNVY
-1513 RQKVYGVTV
+1513 RQKVYGVTI
-1522 ARISVGYQHSTC
+1522 ARISVGYQHTTC
-1534 QSPVWIAQTAK
+1534 QTPVWITQTAK

-1597 GLQRPLTCPDY
+1597 GLQRPLNCPDY

-1711 IPGDEGNCGDGG
+1711 IPGDEGNCGDSG
-1723 PALLARLSHPKG
+1723 PALMARLSHPKG

-1744 YIADGTNIRAVDP
+1744 YIADGTNIRAVDS
-1757 KGVIHTLIGH
+1757 KGIIHTLIGH

-1777 PCSGTLMAN
+1777 PCTGTLMAN

-1826 GTPLHCSNGAAGQ
+1826 GTPLHCSNNGQ
-1839 DGRVNKTGADNVLGT
+1839 DSRVNKTATDNVLGT

-1864 DLYIADSD
+1864 ALYIADSD

-1895 ESSGS
+1895 EGTGS
-1900 QTCECAIGGGSNG
+1900 QTCECAIGTGSNG
-1913 STASAGVG
+1913 SSASAGLG
-1921 VASGGAYSTTVNP
+1921 GASGGAYSTTVNP
-1934 TRFNGGTTPT
+1934 TRNNGGTTPT
-1944 TPAGGNGNGNGNGN
+1944 TPAGGNGNNGS
-1958 ASSAGAS
+1958 ASAS
-1965 GGAGNGSSGS
+1965 TSLPTGNGSSA
-1975 ACICAGGMAIGTS
+1975 ACICPGGIGIGTLS
-1988 GSGTNSGSNSGGGG
+1988 GSGSSSGSGAGTGNGG
-2002 GTLASLVG
+2002 GTLASIVG
-2010 GGGLM
+2010 GGSLM

-2025 LLGAKTTAAG
+2025 LLGAKTTASG
-2035 IGGGAATLNDD
+2035 IGSGATLNDD

-2243 ITSQLADS
+2243 ITSQLADNK
-2251 QGLTVYVHASVESL
+2251 GLTIYVHASVESL
-2265 FSRERIAG
+2265 FSRERVVG
-2273 EANELLVLGGVR
+2273 VDANELLVLGSVR
-2285 STFLKRGQ
+2285 STFLKRGL

-2301 ANNTLVIHGD
+2301 ANNTLVIHGA

-2339 MWSHQSVTMGEG
+2339 MWSHQSVTMGDG

-2359 YSLVGDVRNP
+2359 YNLVGDVRNP

-2399 DAHRTPILIV
+2399 DGRRTPILIV

-2467 IVSFVY
+2467 IISFVY

-2578 FQYNEAT
+2578 FQYNEAS

-2593 TERELEYRWDF
+2593 AERELEYRWDF

-2610 LAEERIDYVAKTGL
+2610 LTEERIDYVAKTGL

-2639 VTLQGRIGGQS
+2639 VALQGRIGGQS
-2650 LPSQAFAYDPRTGRP
+2650 LPTQAFAYDPRTGQP
-2665 SLIGQFRYS
+2665 SLIGQFKFTRPA
-2674 QLAQNQ
+2674 LNQ

-3013 PQDFAA
+3013 PQDFAS
-3019 WMKTLGYNVGNLV
+3019 WMRTLGYNVGNLV
-3032 PQLSRDLWQPPALW
+3032 PQLARDLWQSPALW
-3046 GRPPNNPVAL
+3046 GRPPANPIAL
-3056 NLRRPFDNIPT
+3056 NMRRPFDNIPT

-3104 SPRSIGSDTE
+3104 SPRIIGSDTE

-3119 GIVVSR
+3119 GIVISR

-3172 FVKEDAWRATEDRQ
+3172 FVKEDAWRASEDRQ

-3193 QVNTTFHEITREPTV
+3193 QVNTTFHEITREAAPA
-3208 GTPASPSSSS
+3208 GTSGSSGSG
-3218 SGSSSSSSSGSS
+3218 GSSSSAVSAAGTSG
-3230 SSSSS
+3230 
-3235 STGNYL
+3235 GNYL

-3283 KEALRSGLTTALEWS
+3283 KEALRSGLTTALEWT
-3298 QQESEEIVK
+3298 QQESDEILK

-3347 AGVPNSRRR
+3347 AGVPNARRR
-3356 RRRSLE
+3356 RRRSPDRDIDEDATAE
-3362 EAAEAEAEATEA
+3362 EAVA
-3374 DC
+3374 C

>member
-11 RKRGGS
+11 RKRVGSGS
-17 AAGSEYYYSSSGGI
+17 AASSEYYYASGGLAGLAGLPGLP
-31 GSGSGSGGGGGG
+31 GSGNGGG

-54 HSHRHGHNHGHGHG
+54 HSHGRHTHGHGHG
-68 LGHGLSHGLGHG
+68 LSPGLGHGMGHGMGHG

-91 TGQATAFD
+91 TGPATAFD

-119 NSDCEPD
+119 NSDCEPE
-126 YLRHRDRH
+126 YLRQRDRH
-134 VLENTSP
+134 LEDTP
-141 GDIPPA
+141 LGDGPPPVA
-147 PAGTVTVTVPAP
+147 A

-168 HQQRSSMGSPMKL
+168 HQQRATMAGSPLK

-190 QTNANLGLFPN
+190 QSNANLGLFPN

-209 TVAAVASP
+209 VQNGVTTANTP
-217 RSTNPFLS
+217 RSTNPFLNNSS
-225 SKFSGEDNALDNVLL
+225 SKFPGEDGAAANALENILKS
-240 PASAS
+240 SAS

-253 RSHRSGGGGGAA
+253 RSHRNT
-265 RSTLNRLSGM
+265 RNTLNRLSGM
-275 TSSSSDSHHHQQQQQ
+275 TSSSSDSQTHQQLQMAQQQQQ
-290 QLSQMAAVKQ
+290 QIAAVKQ
-300 LLQPEDSGDEFVL
+300 QHLLPPEDSGDDEFVL
-313 GRGGG
+313 GLGSLDVGH
-318 NCNSNSSGRE
+318 CSSGGE

-379 QKDYILS
+379 QKDYIIS
-386 DNLRSDQQLKPL
+386 DNLRSDQQLKPI
-398 SPNDSNGLGGHPQQ
+398 SPGDSNGLGGHPQQ

-451 GVGVGGQVGV
+451 QVGV
-461 GGGPQVGPPGSG
+461 PGGPQVGVGPPGSG

-534 SVVLTAMVAYFAAV
+534 SVVLTAMLAYFAAV
-548 NSMKPN
+548 SSMKPN

-574 GGLAKANDKGV
+574 GGLAKANEKGV
-585 ATAYPTEE
+585 ATAFPTEE

-601 HNHNHQNG
+601 HGPNNP
-609 LLNAAAGGGVGGN
+609 AAGGGGGGGGGSN

-655 HQQLT
+655 HHQLT
-660 YGGGI
+660 YGGALSGGI
-665 AGSNGGLNG
+665 GGGGLNGGLNG
-674 GLGGQLLQPNGGMA
+674 GLGGQLMQQPGGNLNG
-688 GHHHH
+688 HHH

-785 SINSISAG
+785 SLSG
-793 QQDVELYREEEERDR
+793 RDVELYRQEQAEKSAESGQEQ
-808 SRRLLEE
+808 
-815 HDRED
+815 D
-820 SEQDNESHSFESSE
+820 SEQDESRSFDSSE
-834 AYDVETPLDTAKQH
+834 SYDVETPLDITKQH

-855 QGSHWLNKRSAGD
+855 QSHWLNKRSAGD
-868 SGLPA
+868 GLPA

-1262 YSENLFWS
+1262 YSEN
-1270 SFTPCRVSVMR
+1270 RVSVMR

-1467 LTAESIPP
+1467 LTAETIPP

-1757 KGVIHTLIGH
+1757 KGIIHTLIGH

-1826 GTPLHCSNGAAGQ
+1826 GTPLHCSNGGQ

-1864 DLYIADSD
+1864 NLYIADSD
-1872 SRRINSIRVVDTA
+1872 SRRVNSIRVVDTA

-1895 ESSGS
+1895 EGTGS
-1900 QTCECAIGGGSNG
+1900 QTCDCAIGGGSNG
-1913 STASAGVG
+1913 SAASAGVG
-1921 VASGGAYSTTVNP
+1921 GASGGAYSTTVNP
-1934 TRFNGGTTPT
+1934 TRPNGGTTPT
-1944 TPAGGNGNGNGNGN
+1944 TPSGGNGNGNGNG
-1958 ASSAGAS
+1958 SSATS
-1965 GGAGNGSSGS
+1965 GGGSGGSGSSGGS
-1975 ACICAGGMAIGTS
+1975 GANGSGGACICAGGIALSTG
-1988 GSGTNSGSNSGGGG
+1988 SGSNSNSGTGGGGGG
-2002 GTLASLVG
+2002 GTLASIVG
-2010 GGGLM
+2010 SGGLM

-2339 MWSHQSVTMGEG
+2339 MWSHQSVTLGEG

-2399 DAHRTPILIV
+2399 DARRTPILIV

-2639 VTLQGRIGGQS
+2639 VALQGRIGGQS
-2650 LPSQAFAYDPRTGRP
+2650 LPSQAFAYDQRTGRP
-2665 SLIGQFRYS
+2665 SLIGQFRFS
-2674 QLAQNQ
+2674 QPAQNQ

-3013 PQDFAA
+3013 PEDFAA
-3019 WMKTLGYNVGNLV
+3019 WMRTLGYNVGNLV
-3032 PQLSRDLWQPPALW
+3032 PQLARDLWQPPALW
-3046 GRPPNNPVAL
+3046 GRPPANPVAL

-3104 SPRSIGSDTE
+3104 SPKTIGSDTE

-3193 QVNTTFHEITREPTV
+3193 QVNTTFHEITREATAGGGSGGAT
-3208 GTPASPSSSS
+3208 GTA
-3218 SGSSSSSSSGSS
+3218 SS

-3235 STGNYL
+3235 SSSNNGNYL

-3283 KEALRSGLTTALEWS
+3283 KEALRSGLTTTLEWS
-3298 QQESEEIVK
+3298 QQETDEILK

-3321 VALYPELAEDPY
+3321 VNLYPELAEDPY

-3356 RRRSLE
+3356 RRRSTDPIDPVQE
-3362 EAAEAEAEATEA
+3362 EEEPKV